1 MFRCIPLF
9 RGCNRQ
15 VEYIDKRHSNLFSVP
30 DDVLRYARTLEELL
44 LDANHI
50 RDLPRGL
57 FRLTK
62 LRRLSV
68 NDNEI
73 SQLPSD
79 IANLMN
85 LVDLDVSKNDV
96 QEIPENIK
104 YLKSLQSADF
114 SSNPLSKLPAG
125 FVQLRSL
132 TVLGLNDVSLTQLPH
147 DFGSLSNLVSL
158 ELRENYLKGLPLSF
172 AFLVKLER
180 LDLGSNDFEELPVVV
195 GQLSSLQELWL
206 DSNEL
211 STLPKEIGQLRRLM
225 CLDVSENK
233 LGVLPDELCE
243 LESLTDL
250 HLSQNYLEALPEH
263 MGRLRKL
270 TIFKVDQNRLRS
282 VPESIGD
289 CVALQELILTDNMLT
304 ELPASIGR
312 LVHLSNLNADCN
324 QLAELPAEIGQ
335 LGRLGV
341 LSLRENCL
349 QRLPPETGTLRRLHV
364 LDVSGNRLQN
374 LPLTVTALNLKAL
387 WLAKNQSQPML
398 KFQTDL
404 DEATGDKVLTCFLL
418 PQQDD
423 DHAESMENLL
433 RDSTEQDSRLSWD
446 QKAENRSS
454 AVKFV
459 EEAVEEK
466 PDRDLETQ
474 FVRHDTPHPRELKAR
489 HQKFVQKAKNIDGH
503 VMSHSDEDGEVGVYR
518 PHRAS
523 TGSMQS
529 TSSVETAPCQSREG
543 EPPLSRM
550 RSGSEQEA
558 DGWPVSVS
566 EEEERHQHHH
576 AAQNG
581 MAPATV
587 QAGATSPESSGDED
601 DHRRDSDKHVAFT
614 HDGPEEPADRQNRL
628 HRRDTPHHLKNKRI
642 HVGSTR
648 EDQEKVASI
657 LMQALRRPEEEEPLP
672 PPPPSPPQERHAVDS
687 ESELDAAN
695 ASFGEA
701 APAAVVEEHMR
712 IYVERN
718 ASGLGLSVAGGK
730 NSTPFKGE
738 DEGIFI
744 SKITEGGPAEEAGLR
759 VGDKILSVN
768 NMSVVDID
776 HYTAVNTLKAAGDR
790 ISLLIAREVPRP
802 ASSLAREAA
811 ATASTATL
819 PSKAPLQ
826 QQVRS
831 EPLRPSGAQEAE
843 GELPT
848 RRSPPGVSQPGGRVV
863 RAPPPPVV
871 APPSGLLVPPS
882 DTEQRSLPT
891 TPEPRTPEPDF
902 ETKRE
907 IIYTTLIRDHN
918 GLGFSIA
925 GGKGGTPY
933 KDGSQGI
940 FISRIAEGG
949 AAARDGKLRV
959 GDRVLSINGIDM
971 DGVRHDQAVAML
983 TGLER
988 FVRLVVQREEL
999 VLRDPNARPQ
1009 PSLPTT
1015 LTTSTTTTTASRPYG
1030 GSLYSSSSYMAN
1042 RPSYL
1047 GGYRRP
1053 GPIGSVGSE
1062 EAAATGDR
1070 QPAGTKATYSIYTK
1084 LPGLR
1089 NDTTTLVGSGGQPV
1103 SHPILPH
1110 QPYSFPS
1117 AHRDPPLPAAHPSE
1131 PIYANSGDHGALG
1144 TSMSSFRP
1152 ARVMPHGTH
1161 AMGNGFPPA
1170 AGGGGGV
1177 QVAPGGGDI
1186 TPGSPTSQR
1195 LKGPLVTVTIQQP
1208 DPYAPLVAEF
1218 PPAPKTLGRTT
1229 EVITR
1234 TTLTETTTT
1243 RVTNNILSL
1252 TPGSEEDVTLVKAGG
1267 PLGLSIIGGTDHP
1280 CHPFGADEP
1289 GIFVSK
1295 IVPDGAASKCARL
1308 RVGDRLLKVNGV
1320 DVTQSTHQDAV
1331 MALLDPSY
1339 QVVLTVRH
1347 DPLPSGWQELVI
1359 QRDAGEKLGM
1369 NIKGGVQGHS
1379 GNPGDT
1385 TDESIFIS
1393 KVNPNGAA
1401 LRDGRLKPGMRIV
1414 EVNGLSLLGATHQE
1428 AVNILRTA
1436 GDTIRLVVCD
1446 GYNAAS
1452 TPRGGG
1458 GDSSASS
1465 LKTAASVSSIDHEDE
1480 VTLALREEK
1489 MKKERDA
1496 DSHSLHSFTSVSS
1509 QHSGKA
1515 LVTVPVDGKA
1525 VAIPADSKSVEQRVM
1540 EVVRA
1545 AEQLVGPAAAAAAT
1559 SVTTPPALV
1568 PASEQKT
1575 TTVIMTKKSVSHP
1588 PASAAATLVK
1598 SDRPQV
1604 SPPPPPPPAPTSA
1617 PSTLRHGGGGRPP
1630 PEPHSSDDVFLPSS
1644 SSSSLPVTATL
1655 PGAQQQP
1662 SPLDNN
1668 LAGVGG
1674 GGGDNVK
1681 RVANGVLLSSSR
1693 ASSLPPSE
1701 PSRPSK
1707 PSKPSLAPKPVPPPK
1722 PRKLQGLV
1730 TEPESLSFIEKKH
1743 HFESMQQQPSQAA
1756 APEAKRFSFLSESE
1770 LQKMREQ
1777 QEQEGK
1783 RRWSQRD
1790 DSGEEEEEEAEEDE
1804 DVEMPPAAS
1813 HHVVT
1818 ESEVDSGPREPVRR
1832 LPPIPAV
1839 RTLKAERRQQDHPPA
1854 DGAAALTEAQ
1864 QRALDADKRAAWRQ
1878 ARMKSLEED
1887 AVQAQAMLASM
1898 AVGVE
1903 ARPVSPIFKAVNINI
1918 DEGARG
1924 QPPTGQEQ
1932 QPRRRGDDDD
1942 DDEDDENS
1950 NSLEHQ
1956 ELGYDREQQSL
1967 GHKEAALPGGDEEL
1981 PRLVL
1986 MLRDGQTCT
1995 VEREHV
2001 VDETVSRRIERVID
2015 PHTGE
2020 ARLRTLEF
2028 VEKVVEKEIETTTEK
2043 ILSLELH
2050 GRHDDGTNDN
2060 GNREN
2065 EACGEEGELPSPTSD
2080 HGTGPALAK
2089 KKKRRRSK
2097 RR

>member
-15 VEYIDKRHSNLFSVP
+15 VEYIDKRHSNLFSIP

-73 SQLPSD
+73 SQLPAD

-85 LVDLDVSKNDV
+85 LVDLDVSKNDI

-147 DFGSLSNLVSL
+147 DFGSLSNLISL

-233 LGVLPDELCE
+233 LSYLPDELCD

-250 HLSQNYLEALPEH
+250 HFSQNYLEALPEDI
-263 MGRLRKL
+263 GRLRKL
-270 TIFKVDQNRLRS
+270 TIFKVDQNRLGS
-282 VPESIGD
+282 LPESIGD
-289 CVALQELILTDNMLT
+289 CVSLQELILTDNLLT

-312 LVHLSNLNADCN
+312 LVNLNNLNADCN
-324 QLAELPAEIGQ
+324 QLSELPAEIGQ
-335 LGRLGV
+335 LVRLGV

-423 DHAESMENLL
+423 HTESMENLL

-446 QKAENRSS
+446 QKTENRSS

-466 PDRDLETQ
+466 PDKELETQ
-474 FVRHDTPHPRELKAR
+474 FVRHDTPHPKELKAR

-529 TSSVETAPCQSREG
+529 ASSIETAPCQSREG
-543 EPPLSRM
+543 EPIGRP
-550 RSGSEQEA
+550 GSVSDQEP
-558 DGWPVSVS
+558 DGRPTSVS
-566 EEEERHQHHH
+566 EEEAQHMARVAH
-576 AAQNG
+576 NG
-581 MAPATV
+581 MAPAS
-587 QAGATSPESSGDED
+587 QGGGSPESSGDED
-601 DHRRDSDKHVAFT
+601 DNERESDRHVAFT
-614 HDGPEEPADRQNRL
+614 HDGPEEPGDRQNRL

-648 EDQEKVASI
+648 EEQEKVASI
-657 LMQALRRPEEEEPLP
+657 LMQALHRPEGEEPLP
-672 PPPPSPPQERHAVDS
+672 PPPPSPPQERQAIDS
-687 ESELDAAN
+687 ESDMDGAN
-695 ASFGEA
+695 TSFGESV

-712 IYVERN
+712 ICVERN
-718 ASGLGLSVAGGK
+718 ALGLGLSVAGGK
-730 NSTPFKGE
+730 NSTPFKGD

-744 SKITEGGPAEEAGLR
+744 SKITEGGPAERAGLR

-768 NMSVVDID
+768 NASVVDID
-776 HYTAVNTLKAAGDR
+776 HYEAVNTLKAAGNK
-790 ISLLIAREVPRP
+790 ISLLIAREVQRP
-802 ASSLAREAA
+802 TSSLAREPVTAA
-811 ATASTATL
+811 AV
-819 PSKAPLQ
+819 PPKVPLQ
-826 QQVRS
+826 QVHS
-831 EPLRPSGAQEAE
+831 EPLRTLEEEPLPSSRTSPVSVPQQRVRQPAASGGPQNLLAP
-843 GELPT
+843 LPQ
-848 RRSPPGVSQPGGRVV
+848 GDGD
-863 RAPPPPVV
+863 
-871 APPSGLLVPPS
+871 L
-882 DTEQRSLPT
+882 RSLPT

-999 VLRDPNARPQ
+999 VLRDPNARSQQQ
-1009 PSLPTT
+1009 PSLPTAT
-1015 LTTSTTTTTASRPYG
+1015 TTSATTTTSRPYG

-1047 GGYRRP
+1047 GGYKRP
-1053 GPIGSVGSE
+1053 GPISSVGSAGDD
-1062 EAAATGDR
+1062 AAAGDK
-1070 QPAGTKATYSIYTK
+1070 QPAGTKTTYSIYTK

-1089 NDTTTLVGSGGQPV
+1089 NDTTTLTGSVPHPV
-1103 SHPILPH
+1103 LSH

-1131 PIYANSGDHGALG
+1131 PIYANSGEHGGLG
-1144 TSMSSFRP
+1144 TSLSSFRP
-1152 ARVMPHGTH
+1152 ARVMPN
-1161 AMGNGFPPA
+1161 AIGNGFPPA
-1170 AGGGGGV
+1170 AGGV
-1177 QVAPGGGDI
+1177 QTV
-1186 TPGSPTSQR
+1186 TPNPSSSPSTQR

-1208 DPYAPLVAEF
+1208 DPYLPLATEF

-1243 RVTNNILSL
+1243 RVTNNVLSL

-1280 CHPFGADEP
+1280 CHPFGADES

-1295 IVPDGAASKCARL
+1295 IVPEGAASKCARL
-1308 RVGDRLLKVNGV
+1308 RVGDRLLKVNGM
-1320 DVTQSTHQDAV
+1320 DVTKCTHQDAV

-1347 DPLPSGWQELVI
+1347 DPLPTGWQELVI
-1359 QRDAGEKLGM
+1359 QREPGEKLGM

-1379 GNPGDT
+1379 GNPADP

-1393 KVNPNGAA
+1393 KINTNGAA
-1401 LRDGRLKPGMRIV
+1401 LRDGRLKPGMRII

-1446 GYNAAS
+1446 GYNAAT
-1452 TPRGGG
+1452 TPGGG
-1458 GDSSASS
+1458 SPSQGGS

-1480 VTLALREEK
+1480 VTLALREEQSALRETAQWEK
-1489 MKKERDA
+1489 EDRDTIERLKKERDA
-1496 DSHSLHSFTSVSS
+1496 DTHSLHSFTSVSS

-1515 LVTVPVDGKA
+1515 LATLPTDQGKA
-1525 VAIPADSKSVEQRVM
+1525 VALPADSKSVEQRVM

-1545 AEQLVGPAAAAAAT
+1545 AEQLVSPALAAAAT
-1559 SVTTPPALV
+1559 SVTPPATSV
-1568 PASEQKT
+1568 PAGEQKT

-1588 PASAAATLVK
+1588 PASA
-1598 SDRPQV
+1598 
-1604 SPPPPPPPAPTSA
+1604 
-1617 PSTLRHGGGGRPP
+1617 
-1630 PEPHSSDDVFLPSS
+1630 
-1644 SSSSLPVTATL
+1644 TAT
-1655 PGAQQQP
+1655 
-1662 SPLDNN
+1662 
-1668 LAGVGG
+1668 
-1674 GGGDNVK
+1674 
-1681 RVANGVLLSSSR
+1681 
-1693 ASSLPPSE
+1693 
-1701 PSRPSK
+1701 
-1707 PSKPSLAPKPVPPPK
+1707 
-1722 PRKLQGLV
+1722 LQGLV
-1730 TEPESLSFIEKKH
+1730 TEPESLTFIEKKH
-1743 HFESMQQQPSQAA
+1743 HFESMQQQQQGSFHGTQAS
-1756 APEAKRFSFLSESE
+1756 EAKRFSFLSESE
-1770 LQKMREQ
+1770 LQKLRE
-1777 QEQEGK
+1777 EQESK
-1783 RRWSQRD
+1783 REGRWSRQEE
-1790 DSGEEEEEEAEEDE
+1790 SCEEEEGDGDE
-1804 DVEMPPAAS
+1804 VDDDVDMPPAGAQ
-1813 HHVVT
+1813 HLAET
-1818 ESEVDSGPREPVRR
+1818 EVDSPMSVESELVQQV
-1832 LPPIPAV
+1832 PIPAV
-1839 RTLKAERRQQDHPPA
+1839 RTLKAERRLQERQLQQPDEEEDKEVHPV
-1854 DGAAALTEAQ
+1854 GLTDAE
-1864 QRALDADKRAAWRQ
+1864 QRALEAEKRAAWRQ

-1887 AVQAQAMLASM
+1887 AVQAQAMLARM
-1898 AVGVE
+1898 TEGIE
-1903 ARPVSPIFKAVNINI
+1903 ARPASPIFKAVNINI
-1918 DEGARG
+1918 DEAA
-1924 QPPTGQEQ
+1924 EQ
-1932 QPRRRGDDDD
+1932 QIPREQTRRG
-1942 DDEDDENS
+1942 DDENS
-1950 NSLEHQ
+1950 NNLEHP
-1956 ELGYDREQQSL
+1956 ELDSDREQSL
-1967 GHKEAALPGGDEEL
+1967 GHKALLGDEEL

-1986 MLRDGQTCT
+1986 TLRDGQTCT

-2050 GRHDDGTNDN
+2050 GRHEDATNDN
-2060 GNREN
+2060 GNCED
-2065 EACGEEGELPSPTSD
+2065 EAVGDEGDLPSPTSD
-2080 HGTGPALAK
+2080 QGPALAK

>member
-1 MFRCIPLF
+1 MGVRGEAAFRNRRRPSEDAAPAPAAPRGPLRSRSR
-9 RGCNRQ
+9 RGAAPAGMRDGCGEDDADGDDEDADVGCRRRRPGRRRRRGDRRRQ
-15 VEYIDKRHSNLFSVP
+15 
-30 DDVLRYARTLEELL
+30 EELW
-44 LDANHI
+44 
-50 RDLPRGL
+50 
-57 FRLTK
+57 
-62 LRRLSV
+62 RRLCEAFFRSSASSSSSSRTSLQQ
-68 NDNEI
+68 NI
-73 SQLPSD
+73 
-79 IANLMN
+79 
-85 LVDLDVSKNDV
+85 

-233 LGVLPDELCE
+233 LSHLPDELCE

-250 HLSQNYLEALPEH
+250 HLSQNYLEALPEDI
-263 MGRLRKL
+263 GRLRKL
-270 TIFKVDQNRLRS
+270 TIFKVDQNRLGS
-282 VPESIGD
+282 LPESIGD
-289 CVALQELILTDNMLT
+289 CVSLQELILTDNLLT
-304 ELPASIGR
+304 ELPTSIGR
-312 LVHLSNLNADCN
+312 LVNLNNLNADCN
-324 QLAELPAEIGQ
+324 QLSELPAEIGQ
-335 LGRLGV
+335 LVRLGV

-423 DHAESMENLL
+423 HTESMENLL

-489 HQKFVQKAKNIDGH
+489 HQKFVQKTKNIDGH

-543 EPPLSRM
+543 EPGGRPGSGSDQEPDGRPLSV
-550 RSGSEQEA
+550 A
-558 DGWPVSVS
+558 
-566 EEEERHQHHH
+566 EEESQH
-576 AAQNG
+576 ATRVAQNG
-581 MAPATV
+581 VAPVAPV
-587 QAGATSPESSGDED
+587 GGSPESSGDED
-601 DHRRDSDKHVAFT
+601 DKRESDRHVAFT
-614 HDGPEEPADRQNRL
+614 HEGPEEPTEQQKNRL

-642 HVGSTR
+642 HMGSTR

-672 PPPPSPPQERHAVDS
+672 PPPPSPPQERQRMDS
-687 ESELDAAN
+687 EFEIDAAN
-695 ASFGEA
+695 TSFGDGGA
-701 APAAVVEEHMR
+701 APATVVEEHMR

-730 NSTPFKGE
+730 NSTPFKGD

-744 SKITEGGPAEEAGLR
+744 SKITEGGPAERAGLR

-776 HYTAVNTLKAAGDR
+776 HYEAVNTLKAAGSR
-790 ISLLIAREVPRP
+790 ISLLIAREVQRP
-802 ASSLAREAA
+802 TSSLAREPVTVAA
-811 ATASTATL
+811 A
-819 PSKAPLQ
+819 PPKAPLQ
-826 QQVRS
+826 QTHS
-831 EPLRPSGAQEAE
+831 EPLRPSEGEEPLPPSVAASVPQQRARPPTTGGAQS
-843 GELPT
+843 LLTPLH
-848 RRSPPGVSQPGGRVV
+848 PGDG
-863 RAPPPPVV
+863 
-871 APPSGLLVPPS
+871 
-882 DTEQRSLPT
+882 DQRSLPT

-999 VLRDPNARPQ
+999 VLRDPNRPQ
-1009 PSLPTT
+1009 PSLPTAMA
-1015 LTTSTTTTTASRPYG
+1015 LGTSATTTSRPYG

-1047 GGYRRP
+1047 GGYKRP
-1053 GPIGSVGSE
+1053 GPIGSVS
-1062 EAAATGDR
+1062 AAGGGDDTVAGDK
-1070 QPAGTKATYSIYTK
+1070 QPANTKTTYSIYTK

-1089 NDTTTLVGSGGQPV
+1089 NDTTTLAGSGQPT
-1103 SHPILPH
+1103 SHPVLPH

-1117 AHRDPPLPAAHPSE
+1117 AQRDPPLPAAHPSE
-1131 PIYANSGDHGALG
+1131 PIYANSGDPGGVGISL
-1144 TSMSSFRP
+1144 SSFRP

-1161 AMGNGFPPA
+1161 
-1170 AGGGGGV
+1170 
-1177 QVAPGGGDI
+1177 
-1186 TPGSPTSQR
+1186 
-1195 LKGPLVTVTIQQP
+1195 
-1208 DPYAPLVAEF
+1208 
-1218 PPAPKTLGRTT
+1218 
-1229 EVITR
+1229 
-1234 TTLTETTTT
+1234 
-1243 RVTNNILSL
+1243 
-1252 TPGSEEDVTLVKAGG
+1252 
-1267 PLGLSIIGGTDHP
+1267 
-1280 CHPFGADEP
+1280 
-1289 GIFVSK
+1289 
-1295 IVPDGAASKCARL
+1295 
-1308 RVGDRLLKVNGV
+1308 
-1320 DVTQSTHQDAV
+1320 
-1331 MALLDPSY
+1331 
-1339 QVVLTVRH
+1339 
-1347 DPLPSGWQELVI
+1347 ELVI
-1359 QRDAGEKLGM
+1359 QREPGEKLGM

-1379 GNPGDT
+1379 GNPADPS
-1385 TDESIFIS
+1385 DESIFIS
-1393 KVNPNGAA
+1393 KINTNGAA

-1446 GYNAAS
+1446 GYNAAAAMGEGES
-1452 TPRGGG
+1452 PQE
-1458 GDSSASS
+1458 SS

-1480 VTLALREEK
+1480 VTVALREEQSALRETAQWEKEDRDIIEK

-1515 LVTVPVDGKA
+1515 LATLPADGKA
-1525 VAIPADSKSVEQRVM
+1525 VAVPADSKSVEQRVM

-1545 AEQLVGPAAAAAAT
+1545 AEQLVSPALAAAAT
-1559 SVTTPPALV
+1559 SVAPPTAV
-1568 PASEQKT
+1568 PVGEQKT

-1588 PASAAATLVK
+1588 PASAAATLVRG
-1598 SDRPQV
+1598 DRPTV
-1604 SPPPPPPPAPTSA
+1604 SPPPPPLSATSSA
-1617 PSTLRHGGGGRPP
+1617 PSTLQHQSHSPP
-1630 PEPHSSDDVFLPSS
+1630 KSPQSGDDVFLPPPPSHPPRDNRIGGGGSLVENGTLSS
-1644 SSSSLPVTATL
+1644 HSSSLP
-1655 PGAQQQP
+1655 PG
-1662 SPLDNN
+1662 
-1668 LAGVGG
+1668 
-1674 GGGDNVK
+1674 
-1681 RVANGVLLSSSR
+1681 
-1693 ASSLPPSE
+1693 
-1701 PSRPSK
+1701 PSK
-1707 PSKPSLAPKPVPPPK
+1707 PSKLSLGPKPVPPPK
-1722 PRKLQGLV
+1722 PRKLQGFV
-1730 TEPESLSFIEKKH
+1730 AEPESLTFIEKKH
-1743 HFESMQQQPSQAA
+1743 HFESMQQQHQQ

-1770 LQKMREQ
+1770 LQKMRE
-1777 QEQEGK
+1777 EQESK
-1783 RRWSQRD
+1783 RDGRWLHQD
-1790 DSGEEEEEEAEEDE
+1790 DSGEEEEDDEKTEGDE
-1804 DVEMPPAAS
+1804 DLEMPPSVAHHAAE
-1813 HHVVT
+1813 T
-1818 ESEVDSGPREPVRR
+1818 EVDSPLSMETGPMRQVPPV
-1832 LPPIPAV
+1832 PAV
-1839 RTLKAERRQQDHPPA
+1839 RTLKAERRLQERQQQLDEEQKAHPGSITDA
-1854 DGAAALTEAQ
+1854 E
-1864 QRALDADKRAAWRQ
+1864 QRALEAEKRSAWRQ

-1887 AVQAQAMLASM
+1887 VVQAQAMLAHM
-1898 AVGVE
+1898 TEGVE

-1918 DEGARG
+1918 DEV
-1924 QPPTGQEQ
+1924 TEQ
-1932 QPRRRGDDDD
+1932 QVSREQRRD
-1942 DDEDDENS
+1942 DDENS
-1950 NSLEHQ
+1950 NNLEHP
-1956 ELGYDREQQSL
+1956 ELYSDREQSL
-1967 GHKEAALPGGDEEL
+1967 GHKALLGDEEL

-1986 MLRDGQTCT
+1986 TLRDGQTCT

-2015 PHTGE
+2015 PQTGE

-2050 GRHDDGTNDN
+2050 GRHEDGTNDN
-2060 GNREN
+2060 GNCEE
-2065 EACGEEGELPSPTSD
+2065 EAGGDEGDLPSPTSD
-2080 HGTGPALAK
+2080 QGSGPALAK

>member
-15 VEYIDKRHSNLFSVP
+15 VEYIDKRHSNLFSIP

-79 IANLMN
+79 IANLMS
-85 LVDLDVSKNDV
+85 LVDLDVSKNDI

-233 LGVLPDELCE
+233 LSHLPDELCE

-250 HLSQNYLEALPEH
+250 HLSQNYLEALPEDI
-263 MGRLRKL
+263 GRLRKL
-270 TIFKVDQNRLRS
+270 TIFKVDQNRLGS
-282 VPESIGD
+282 LPESIGD
-289 CVALQELILTDNMLT
+289 CVSLQELILTDNLLT
-304 ELPASIGR
+304 ELPTSIGR
-312 LVHLSNLNADCN
+312 LVNLNNLNADCN
-324 QLAELPAEIGQ
+324 QLSELPAEIGQ
-335 LGRLGV
+335 LVRLGV

-423 DHAESMENLL
+423 HTESMENLL

-489 HQKFVQKAKNIDGH
+489 HQKFVQKTKNIDGH

-543 EPPLSRM
+543 EPGGRPGSGSDQEPDGRPLSV
-550 RSGSEQEA
+550 A
-558 DGWPVSVS
+558 
-566 EEEERHQHHH
+566 EEESQH
-576 AAQNG
+576 ATRVAQNG
-581 MAPATV
+581 VAPVAPV
-587 QAGATSPESSGDED
+587 GGSPESSGDED
-601 DHRRDSDKHVAFT
+601 DKRESDRHVAFT
-614 HDGPEEPADRQNRL
+614 HEGPEEPTEQQKNRL

-642 HVGSTR
+642 HMGSTR

-672 PPPPSPPQERHAVDS
+672 PPPPSPPQERQRMDS
-687 ESELDAAN
+687 EFEIDAAN
-695 ASFGEA
+695 TSFGDGGA
-701 APAAVVEEHMR
+701 APATVVEEHMR

-730 NSTPFKGE
+730 NSTPFKGD

-744 SKITEGGPAEEAGLR
+744 SKITEGGPAERAGLR

-776 HYTAVNTLKAAGDR
+776 HYEAVNTLKAAGSR
-790 ISLLIAREVPRP
+790 ISLLIAREVQRP
-802 ASSLAREAA
+802 TSSLAREPVTVAA
-811 ATASTATL
+811 A
-819 PSKAPLQ
+819 PPKAPLQ
-826 QQVRS
+826 QTHS
-831 EPLRPSGAQEAE
+831 EPLRPSEGEEPLPPSVAASVPQQRARPPTTGGAQS
-843 GELPT
+843 LLTPLH
-848 RRSPPGVSQPGGRVV
+848 PGDG
-863 RAPPPPVV
+863 
-871 APPSGLLVPPS
+871 
-882 DTEQRSLPT
+882 DQRSLPT

-999 VLRDPNARPQ
+999 VLRDPNRPQ
-1009 PSLPTT
+1009 PSLPTAMA
-1015 LTTSTTTTTASRPYG
+1015 LGTSATTTSRPYG

-1047 GGYRRP
+1047 GGYKRP
-1053 GPIGSVGSE
+1053 GPIGSVS
-1062 EAAATGDR
+1062 AAGGGDDTVAGDK
-1070 QPAGTKATYSIYTK
+1070 QPANTKTTYSIYTK

-1089 NDTTTLVGSGGQPV
+1089 NDTTTLAGSGQPT
-1103 SHPILPH
+1103 SHPVLPH

-1117 AHRDPPLPAAHPSE
+1117 AQRDPPLPAAHPSE
-1131 PIYANSGDHGALG
+1131 PIYANSGDPGGVGISL
-1144 TSMSSFRP
+1144 SSFRP

-1161 AMGNGFPPA
+1161 AIGNGFPPA
-1170 AGGGGGV
+1170 AGGV
-1177 QVAPGGGDI
+1177 QAATSNP
-1186 TPGSPTSQR
+1186 PSSPSSQR

-1208 DPYAPLVAEF
+1208 DPYAPLAAEF

-1308 RVGDRLLKVNGV
+1308 RVGDRLLKVNGM
-1320 DVTQSTHQDAV
+1320 DVTKCTHQEAV

-1339 QVVLTVRH
+1339 EVVLSVRH

-1359 QRDAGEKLGM
+1359 QREPGEKLGM

-1379 GNPGDT
+1379 GNPADPS
-1385 TDESIFIS
+1385 DESIFIS
-1393 KVNPNGAA
+1393 KINTNGAA

-1446 GYNAAS
+1446 GYNAAAAMGEGES
-1452 TPRGGG
+1452 PQE
-1458 GDSSASS
+1458 SS

-1480 VTLALREEK
+1480 VTVALREEQSALRETAQWEKEDRDIIEK

-1515 LVTVPVDGKA
+1515 LATLPADGKA
-1525 VAIPADSKSVEQRVM
+1525 VAVPADSKSVEQRVM

-1545 AEQLVGPAAAAAAT
+1545 AEQLVSPALAAAAT
-1559 SVTTPPALV
+1559 SVAPPTAV
-1568 PASEQKT
+1568 PVGEQKT

-1588 PASAAATLVK
+1588 PASAAATL
-1598 SDRPQV
+1598 Q
-1604 SPPPPPPPAPTSA
+1604 
-1617 PSTLRHGGGGRPP
+1617 G
-1630 PEPHSSDDVFLPSS
+1630 F
-1644 SSSSLPVTATL
+1644 
-1655 PGAQQQP
+1655 
-1662 SPLDNN
+1662 
-1668 LAGVGG
+1668 
-1674 GGGDNVK
+1674 
-1681 RVANGVLLSSSR
+1681 VA
-1693 ASSLPPSE
+1693 
-1701 PSRPSK
+1701 
-1707 PSKPSLAPKPVPPPK
+1707 
-1722 PRKLQGLV
+1722 
-1730 TEPESLSFIEKKH
+1730 EPESLTFIEKKH
-1743 HFESMQQQPSQAA
+1743 HFESMQQQHQQ

-1770 LQKMREQ
+1770 LQKMRE
-1777 QEQEGK
+1777 EQESK
-1783 RRWSQRD
+1783 RDGRWLHQD
-1790 DSGEEEEEEAEEDE
+1790 DSGEEEEDDEKTEGDE
-1804 DVEMPPAAS
+1804 DLEMPPSVAHHAAE
-1813 HHVVT
+1813 T
-1818 ESEVDSGPREPVRR
+1818 EVDSPLSMETGPMRQVPPV
-1832 LPPIPAV
+1832 PAV
-1839 RTLKAERRQQDHPPA
+1839 RTLKAERRLQERQQQLDEEQKAHPGSITDA
-1854 DGAAALTEAQ
+1854 E
-1864 QRALDADKRAAWRQ
+1864 QRALEAEKRSAWRQ

-1887 AVQAQAMLASM
+1887 VVQAQAMLAHM
-1898 AVGVE
+1898 TEGVE

-1918 DEGARG
+1918 DEV
-1924 QPPTGQEQ
+1924 TEQ
-1932 QPRRRGDDDD
+1932 QVSREQRRD
-1942 DDEDDENS
+1942 DDENS
-1950 NSLEHQ
+1950 NNLEHP
-1956 ELGYDREQQSL
+1956 ELYSDREQSL
-1967 GHKEAALPGGDEEL
+1967 GHK
-1981 PRLVL
+1981 
-1986 MLRDGQTCT
+1986 
-1995 VEREHV
+1995 
-2001 VDETVSRRIERVID
+2001 
-2015 PHTGE
+2015 
-2020 ARLRTLEF
+2020 
-2028 VEKVVEKEIETTTEK
+2028 IETTTEK

-2050 GRHDDGTNDN
+2050 GRHEDGTNDN
-2060 GNREN
+2060 GNCEE
-2065 EACGEEGELPSPTSD
+2065 EAGGDEGDLPSPTSD
-2080 HGTGPALAK
+2080 QGSGPALAK

>member
-15 VEYIDKRHSNLFSVP
+15 VEYIDKRHSNLFSIP

-79 IANLMN
+79 IANLMS
-85 LVDLDVSKNDV
+85 LVDLDVSKNDI

-233 LGVLPDELCE
+233 LSHLPDELCE

-250 HLSQNYLEALPEH
+250 HLSQNYLEALPEDI
-263 MGRLRKL
+263 GRLRKL
-270 TIFKVDQNRLRS
+270 TIFKVDQNRLGS
-282 VPESIGD
+282 LPESIGD
-289 CVALQELILTDNMLT
+289 CVSLQELILTDNLLT
-304 ELPASIGR
+304 ELPTSIGR
-312 LVHLSNLNADCN
+312 LVNLNNLNADCN
-324 QLAELPAEIGQ
+324 QLSELPAEIGQ
-335 LGRLGV
+335 LVRLGV

-423 DHAESMENLL
+423 HTESMENLL

-489 HQKFVQKAKNIDGH
+489 HQKFVQKTKNIDGH

-543 EPPLSRM
+543 EPGGRPGSGSDQEPDGRPLSV
-550 RSGSEQEA
+550 A
-558 DGWPVSVS
+558 
-566 EEEERHQHHH
+566 EEESQH
-576 AAQNG
+576 ATRVAQNG
-581 MAPATV
+581 VAPVAPV
-587 QAGATSPESSGDED
+587 GGSPESSGDED
-601 DHRRDSDKHVAFT
+601 DKRESDRHVAFT
-614 HDGPEEPADRQNRL
+614 HEGPEEPTEQQKNRL

-642 HVGSTR
+642 HMGSTR

-672 PPPPSPPQERHAVDS
+672 PPPPSPPQERQRMDS
-687 ESELDAAN
+687 EFEIDAAN
-695 ASFGEA
+695 TSFGDGGA
-701 APAAVVEEHMR
+701 APATVVEEHMR

-730 NSTPFKGE
+730 NSTPFKGD

-744 SKITEGGPAEEAGLR
+744 SKITEGGPAERAGLR

-776 HYTAVNTLKAAGDR
+776 HYEAVNTLKAAGSR
-790 ISLLIAREVPRP
+790 ISLLIAREVQRP
-802 ASSLAREAA
+802 TSSLAREPVTVAA
-811 ATASTATL
+811 A
-819 PSKAPLQ
+819 PPKAPLQ
-826 QQVRS
+826 QTHS
-831 EPLRPSGAQEAE
+831 EPLRPSEGEEPLPPSVAASVPQQRARPPTTGGAQS
-843 GELPT
+843 LLTPLH
-848 RRSPPGVSQPGGRVV
+848 PGDG
-863 RAPPPPVV
+863 
-871 APPSGLLVPPS
+871 
-882 DTEQRSLPT
+882 DQRSLPT

-999 VLRDPNARPQ
+999 VLRDPNRPQ
-1009 PSLPTT
+1009 PSLPTAMA
-1015 LTTSTTTTTASRPYG
+1015 LGTSATTTSRPYG

-1047 GGYRRP
+1047 GGYKRP
-1053 GPIGSVGSE
+1053 GPIGSVS
-1062 EAAATGDR
+1062 AAGGGDDTVAGDK
-1070 QPAGTKATYSIYTK
+1070 QPANTKTTYSIYTK

-1089 NDTTTLVGSGGQPV
+1089 NDTTTLAGSGQPT
-1103 SHPILPH
+1103 SHPVLPH

-1117 AHRDPPLPAAHPSE
+1117 AQRDPPLPAAHPSE
-1131 PIYANSGDHGALG
+1131 PIYANSGDPGGVGISL
-1144 TSMSSFRP
+1144 SSFRP

-1161 AMGNGFPPA
+1161 AIGNGFPPA
-1170 AGGGGGV
+1170 AGGV
-1177 QVAPGGGDI
+1177 QAATSNP
-1186 TPGSPTSQR
+1186 PSSPSSQR

-1208 DPYAPLVAEF
+1208 DPYAPLAAEF

-1308 RVGDRLLKVNGV
+1308 RVGDRLLKVNGM
-1320 DVTQSTHQDAV
+1320 DVTKCTHQEAV

-1339 QVVLTVRH
+1339 EVVLSVRH

-1359 QRDAGEKLGM
+1359 QREPGEKLGM

-1379 GNPGDT
+1379 GNPADPS
-1385 TDESIFIS
+1385 DESIFIS
-1393 KVNPNGAA
+1393 KINTNGAA

-1446 GYNAAS
+1446 GYNAAAAMGEGES
-1452 TPRGGG
+1452 PQE
-1458 GDSSASS
+1458 SS

-1480 VTLALREEK
+1480 VTVALREEK

-1515 LVTVPVDGKA
+1515 LATLPADGKA
-1525 VAIPADSKSVEQRVM
+1525 VAVPADSKSVEQRVM

-1545 AEQLVGPAAAAAAT
+1545 AEQLVSPALAAAAT
-1559 SVTTPPALV
+1559 SVAPPTAV
-1568 PASEQKT
+1568 PVGEQKT

-1588 PASAAATLVK
+1588 PASAAATL
-1598 SDRPQV
+1598 Q
-1604 SPPPPPPPAPTSA
+1604 
-1617 PSTLRHGGGGRPP
+1617 G
-1630 PEPHSSDDVFLPSS
+1630 F
-1644 SSSSLPVTATL
+1644 
-1655 PGAQQQP
+1655 
-1662 SPLDNN
+1662 
-1668 LAGVGG
+1668 
-1674 GGGDNVK
+1674 
-1681 RVANGVLLSSSR
+1681 VA
-1693 ASSLPPSE
+1693 
-1701 PSRPSK
+1701 
-1707 PSKPSLAPKPVPPPK
+1707 
-1722 PRKLQGLV
+1722 
-1730 TEPESLSFIEKKH
+1730 EPESLTFIEKKH
-1743 HFESMQQQPSQAA
+1743 HFESMQQQHQQ

-1770 LQKMREQ
+1770 LQKMRE
-1777 QEQEGK
+1777 EQESK
-1783 RRWSQRD
+1783 RDGRWLHQD
-1790 DSGEEEEEEAEEDE
+1790 DSGEEEEDDEKTEGDE
-1804 DVEMPPAAS
+1804 DLEMPPSVAHHAAE
-1813 HHVVT
+1813 T
-1818 ESEVDSGPREPVRR
+1818 EVDSPLSMETGPMRQVPPV
-1832 LPPIPAV
+1832 PAV
-1839 RTLKAERRQQDHPPA
+1839 RTLKAERRLQERQQQLDEEQKAHPGSITDA
-1854 DGAAALTEAQ
+1854 E
-1864 QRALDADKRAAWRQ
+1864 QRALEAEKRSAWRQ

-1887 AVQAQAMLASM
+1887 VVQAQAMLAHM
-1898 AVGVE
+1898 TEGVE

-1918 DEGARG
+1918 DEV
-1924 QPPTGQEQ
+1924 TEQ
-1932 QPRRRGDDDD
+1932 QVSREQRRD
-1942 DDEDDENS
+1942 DDENS
-1950 NSLEHQ
+1950 NNLEHP
-1956 ELGYDREQQSL
+1956 ELYSDREQSL
-1967 GHKEAALPGGDEEL
+1967 GHK
-1981 PRLVL
+1981 
-1986 MLRDGQTCT
+1986 
-1995 VEREHV
+1995 
-2001 VDETVSRRIERVID
+2001 
-2015 PHTGE
+2015 
-2020 ARLRTLEF
+2020 
-2028 VEKVVEKEIETTTEK
+2028 IETTTEK

-2050 GRHDDGTNDN
+2050 GRHEDGTNDN
-2060 GNREN
+2060 GNCEE
-2065 EACGEEGELPSPTSD
+2065 EAGGDEGDLPSPTSD
-2080 HGTGPALAK
+2080 QGSGPALAK

>member
-15 VEYIDKRHSNLFSVP
+15 VEYIDKRHSNLFNIP

-73 SQLPSD
+73 SQLPAD

-85 LVDLDVSKNDV
+85 LVDLDVSKNDI

-233 LGVLPDELCE
+233 LSHLPDELCD

-250 HLSQNYLEALPEH
+250 HFSQNYLESLPEDI
-263 MGRLRKL
+263 GRLRKL
-270 TIFKVDQNRLRS
+270 TIFKVDQNRLGS
-282 VPESIGD
+282 LPESIGD
-289 CVALQELILTDNMLT
+289 CVSLQELILTDNLLT

-312 LVHLSNLNADCN
+312 LVNLNNLNADCN
-324 QLAELPAEIGQ
+324 QLSELPAEIGQ
-335 LGRLGV
+335 LVRLGV

-349 QRLPPETGTLRRLHV
+349 QKLPPETGTLRRLHV

-404 DEATGDKVLTCFLL
+404 DEVTGDKVLTCFLL

-423 DHAESMENLL
+423 HTESMENLL

-446 QKAENRSS
+446 QKAENRAS

-459 EEAVEEK
+459 EEAVEDKLDKE
-466 PDRDLETQ
+466 LETQ

-489 HQKFVQKAKNIDGH
+489 HQKFVQKTKNIDGH

-529 TSSVETAPCQSREG
+529 ASSIETAPCQSREG
-543 EPPLSRM
+543 EPAGRPNSA
-550 RSGSEQEA
+550 SDQEP
-558 DGWPVSVS
+558 DGRPVSVS
-566 EEEERHQHHH
+566 EEEARHMARVAH
-576 AAQNG
+576 NG
-581 MAPATV
+581 MTPTAQ
-587 QAGATSPESSGDED
+587 QAGGSPESSGDED
-601 DHRRDSDKHVAFT
+601 DKREADRRVAFT

-657 LMQALRRPEEEEPLP
+657 LMQALHRPEGEEPLP
-672 PPPPSPPQERHAVDS
+672 PPPPSPPRERHAVDS
-687 ESELDAAN
+687 ESELDGAN
-695 ASFGEA
+695 TSFGESI
-701 APAAVVEEHMR
+701 APATVVEEHMR

-744 SKITEGGPAEEAGLR
+744 SKITEGGPAERAGLK

-768 NMSVVDID
+768 NASVVDID
-776 HYTAVNTLKAAGDR
+776 HYEAVNTLKAAGNK
-790 ISLLIAREVPRP
+790 ISLLIAREVQRP
-802 ASSLAREAA
+802 TSSLAREPVTAA
-811 ATASTATL
+811 AVAQ
-819 PSKAPLQ
+819 SKVPLQ
-826 QQVRS
+826 PVHS
-831 EPLRPSGAQEAE
+831 EPLRPLEEEPLSLPKTSPISVPHQRVRLPPASGGPQNLLAP
-843 GELPT
+843 LPT
-848 RRSPPGVSQPGGRVV
+848 GDG
-863 RAPPPPVV
+863 
-871 APPSGLLVPPS
+871 
-882 DTEQRSLPT
+882 DMRSLPT

-1009 PSLPTT
+1009 QQPSLPTATT
-1015 LTTSTTTTTASRPYG
+1015 LTTSATTTTRPYG

-1047 GGYRRP
+1047 GGYKRP
-1053 GPIGSVGSE
+1053 GPIGSVGGAGE
-1062 EAAATGDR
+1062 EAAAGDK
-1070 QPAGTKATYSIYTK
+1070 QPAGTKTTYSIYTK

-1089 NDTTTLVGSGGQPV
+1089 NDTTTLTGS
-1103 SHPILPH
+1103 SAHPELPH

-1117 AHRDPPLPAAHPSE
+1117 AQRDPPLPAAHPSE
-1131 PIYANSGDHGALG
+1131 PIYANSGDHGGLG
-1144 TSMSSFRP
+1144 TSLSSFRP
-1152 ARVMPHGTH
+1152 ARVMPHGTN
-1161 AMGNGFPPA
+1161 AIGNGFPPSA
-1170 AGGGGGV
+1170 GGV
-1177 QVAPGGGDI
+1177 QTA
-1186 TPGSPTSQR
+1186 TSNLSSSPSSQR

-1208 DPYAPLVAEF
+1208 DPYAPLAAEF

-1243 RVTNNILSL
+1243 RVTNNVLSL

-1308 RVGDRLLKVNGV
+1308 RVGDRLLKVNGL
-1320 DVTQSTHQDAV
+1320 DVTECTHQDAV

-1347 DPLPSGWQELVI
+1347 DPLPTGWQELMI
-1359 QRDAGEKLGM
+1359 QREPGEKLGM

-1379 GNPGDT
+1379 GNPADP

-1393 KVNPNGAA
+1393 KINTNGAA

-1446 GYNAAS
+1446 GYNAAT
-1452 TPRGGG
+1452 TPG
-1458 GDSSASS
+1458 GDSPGQGGS
-1465 LKTAASVSSIDHEDE
+1465 LKAAASVSSIDHEDE
-1480 VTLALREEK
+1480 VTLALREERL
-1489 MKKERDA
+1489 KKERDA

-1515 LVTVPVDGKA
+1515 LATLPVDGKA
-1525 VAIPADSKSVEQRVM
+1525 VALPADSKSVEQRVM

-1545 AEQLVGPAAAAAAT
+1545 AEQLVSPALAAAAA
-1559 SVTTPPALV
+1559 SVTPPATSV

-1588 PASAAATLVK
+1588 PASAAATLVR

-1604 SPPPPPPPAPTSA
+1604 SPPPPSASTSSA
-1617 PSTLRHGGGGRPP
+1617 PSTLRHCVSPP
-1630 PEPHSSDDVFLPSS
+1630 PHSGDDVFLPPS
-1644 SSSSLPVTATL
+1644 
-1655 PGAQQQP
+1655 QP
-1662 SPLDNN
+1662 RDDHT
-1668 LAGVGG
+1668 GG
-1674 GGGDNVK
+1674 GGVGSPVE
-1681 RVANGVLLSSSR
+1681 NGGTLPPPSIT
-1693 ASSLPPSE
+1693 SLPTE

-1707 PSKPSLAPKPVPPPK
+1707 PSKLSLGPKPVPPPK
-1722 PRKLQGLV
+1722 PKKLQGLV
-1730 TEPESLSFIEKKH
+1730 TEPESLTFIEKKH
-1743 HFESMQQQPSQAA
+1743 HFESMQQQQGSLHGTQAT
-1756 APEAKRFSFLSESE
+1756 ETKRFSFLSENE
-1770 LQKMREQ
+1770 LQKLRE
-1777 QEQEGK
+1777 EQESKHDG
-1783 RRWSQRD
+1783 RWSRQEGSCEEEEID
-1790 DSGEEEEEEAEEDE
+1790 EEEEEADD
-1804 DVEMPPAAS
+1804 DVDMPPVAAQ
-1813 HHVVT
+1813 HMAAT
-1818 ESEVDSGPREPVRR
+1818 EVDSPMSVETEPVRQV
-1832 LPPIPAV
+1832 PIPAV
-1839 RTLKAERRQQDHPPA
+1839 RTLKAERRLQERQLQQFGEETNEGTRHL
-1854 DGAAALTEAQ
+1854 GLTDAE
-1864 QRALDADKRAAWRQ
+1864 QRALEAEKRAAWRQ

-1887 AVQAQAMLASM
+1887 AVQAQAMLAHM
-1898 AVGVE
+1898 TEGVE
-1903 ARPVSPIFKAVNINI
+1903 ARPVSPLFKAVDINI
-1918 DEGARG
+1918 DDAAEKQTPR
-1924 QPPTGQEQ
+1924 EQ
-1932 QPRRRGDDDD
+1932 TTRDAY
-1942 DDEDDENS
+1942 DDENR
-1950 NSLEHQ
+1950 NNLEHA
-1956 ELGYDREQQSL
+1956 ELDSDREQSL
-1967 GHKEAALPGGDEEL
+1967 GQKALLGDEEL

-1986 MLRDGQTCT
+1986 TLRDGQTCT

-2020 ARLRTLEF
+2020 SRLRTLEF

-2050 GRHDDGTNDN
+2050 GRHQDATNDN
-2060 GNREN
+2060 GNCED
-2065 EACGEEGELPSPTSD
+2065 EAGGDEGDLPSPTSD
-2080 HGTGPALAK
+2080 QGPGPALAK

>member
-1 MFRCIPLF
+1 MRCEHC
-9 RGCNRQ
+9 RRRRCTCEVRTARRS
-15 VEYIDKRHSNLFSVP
+15 VEP
-30 DDVLRYARTLEELL
+30 D
-44 LDANHI
+44 I
-50 RDLPRGL
+50 
-57 FRLTK
+57 
-62 LRRLSV
+62 
-68 NDNEI
+68 
-73 SQLPSD
+73 
-79 IANLMN
+79 
-85 LVDLDVSKNDV
+85 

-233 LGVLPDELCE
+233 LSHLPDELCE

-250 HLSQNYLEALPEH
+250 HLSQNYLEALPEDI
-263 MGRLRKL
+263 GRLRKL
-270 TIFKVDQNRLRS
+270 TIFKVDQNRLGS
-282 VPESIGD
+282 LPESIGD
-289 CVALQELILTDNMLT
+289 CVSLQELILTDNLLT
-304 ELPASIGR
+304 ELPTSIGR
-312 LVHLSNLNADCN
+312 LVNLNNLNADCN
-324 QLAELPAEIGQ
+324 QLSELPAEIGQ
-335 LGRLGV
+335 LVRLGV

-423 DHAESMENLL
+423 HTESMENLL

-489 HQKFVQKAKNIDGH
+489 HQKFVQKTKNIDGH

-543 EPPLSRM
+543 EPGGRPGSGSDQEPDGRPLSV
-550 RSGSEQEA
+550 A
-558 DGWPVSVS
+558 
-566 EEEERHQHHH
+566 EEESQH
-576 AAQNG
+576 ATRVAQNG
-581 MAPATV
+581 VAPVAPV
-587 QAGATSPESSGDED
+587 GGSPESSGDED
-601 DHRRDSDKHVAFT
+601 DKRESDRHVAFT
-614 HDGPEEPADRQNRL
+614 HEGPEEPTEQQKNRL

-642 HVGSTR
+642 HMGSTR

-672 PPPPSPPQERHAVDS
+672 PPPPSPPQERQRMDS
-687 ESELDAAN
+687 EFEIDAAN
-695 ASFGEA
+695 TSFGDGGA
-701 APAAVVEEHMR
+701 APATVVEEHMR

-730 NSTPFKGE
+730 NSTPFKGD

-744 SKITEGGPAEEAGLR
+744 SKITEGGPAERAGLR

-776 HYTAVNTLKAAGDR
+776 HYEAVNTLKAAGSR
-790 ISLLIAREVPRP
+790 ISLLIAREVQRP
-802 ASSLAREAA
+802 TSSLAREPVTVAA
-811 ATASTATL
+811 A
-819 PSKAPLQ
+819 PPKAPLQ
-826 QQVRS
+826 QTHS
-831 EPLRPSGAQEAE
+831 EPLRPSEGEEPLPPSVAASVPQQRARPPTTGGAQS
-843 GELPT
+843 LLTPLH
-848 RRSPPGVSQPGGRVV
+848 PGDG
-863 RAPPPPVV
+863 
-871 APPSGLLVPPS
+871 
-882 DTEQRSLPT
+882 DQRSLPT

-999 VLRDPNARPQ
+999 VLRDPNRPQ
-1009 PSLPTT
+1009 PSLPTAMA
-1015 LTTSTTTTTASRPYG
+1015 LGTSATTTSRPYG

-1047 GGYRRP
+1047 GGYKRP
-1053 GPIGSVGSE
+1053 GPIGSVS
-1062 EAAATGDR
+1062 AAGGGDDTVAGDK
-1070 QPAGTKATYSIYTK
+1070 QPANTKTTYSIYTK

-1089 NDTTTLVGSGGQPV
+1089 NDTTTLAGSGQPT
-1103 SHPILPH
+1103 SHPVLPH

-1117 AHRDPPLPAAHPSE
+1117 AQRDPPLPAAHPSE
-1131 PIYANSGDHGALG
+1131 PIYANSGDPGGVGISL
-1144 TSMSSFRP
+1144 SSFRP

-1161 AMGNGFPPA
+1161 
-1170 AGGGGGV
+1170 
-1177 QVAPGGGDI
+1177 
-1186 TPGSPTSQR
+1186 
-1195 LKGPLVTVTIQQP
+1195 
-1208 DPYAPLVAEF
+1208 
-1218 PPAPKTLGRTT
+1218 
-1229 EVITR
+1229 
-1234 TTLTETTTT
+1234 
-1243 RVTNNILSL
+1243 
-1252 TPGSEEDVTLVKAGG
+1252 
-1267 PLGLSIIGGTDHP
+1267 
-1280 CHPFGADEP
+1280 
-1289 GIFVSK
+1289 
-1295 IVPDGAASKCARL
+1295 
-1308 RVGDRLLKVNGV
+1308 
-1320 DVTQSTHQDAV
+1320 
-1331 MALLDPSY
+1331 
-1339 QVVLTVRH
+1339 
-1347 DPLPSGWQELVI
+1347 ELVI
-1359 QRDAGEKLGM
+1359 QREPGEKLGM

-1379 GNPGDT
+1379 GNPADPS
-1385 TDESIFIS
+1385 DESIFIS
-1393 KVNPNGAA
+1393 KINTNGAA

-1446 GYNAAS
+1446 GYNAAAAMGEGES
-1452 TPRGGG
+1452 PQE
-1458 GDSSASS
+1458 SS

-1480 VTLALREEK
+1480 VTVALREEQSALRETAQWEKEDRDIIEK

-1515 LVTVPVDGKA
+1515 LATLPADGKA
-1525 VAIPADSKSVEQRVM
+1525 VAVPADSKSVEQRVM

-1545 AEQLVGPAAAAAAT
+1545 AEQLVSPALAAAAT
-1559 SVTTPPALV
+1559 SVAPPTAV
-1568 PASEQKT
+1568 PVGEQKT

-1588 PASAAATLVK
+1588 PASAAATLVRG
-1598 SDRPQV
+1598 DRPTV
-1604 SPPPPPPPAPTSA
+1604 SPPPPPLSATSSA
-1617 PSTLRHGGGGRPP
+1617 PSTLQHQSHSPP
-1630 PEPHSSDDVFLPSS
+1630 KSPQSGDDVFLPPPPSHPPRDNRIGGGGSLVENGTLSS
-1644 SSSSLPVTATL
+1644 HSSSLP
-1655 PGAQQQP
+1655 PG
-1662 SPLDNN
+1662 
-1668 LAGVGG
+1668 
-1674 GGGDNVK
+1674 
-1681 RVANGVLLSSSR
+1681 
-1693 ASSLPPSE
+1693 
-1701 PSRPSK
+1701 PSK
-1707 PSKPSLAPKPVPPPK
+1707 PSKLSLGPKPVPPPK
-1722 PRKLQGLV
+1722 PRKLQGFV
-1730 TEPESLSFIEKKH
+1730 AEPESLTFIEKKH
-1743 HFESMQQQPSQAA
+1743 HFESMQQQHQQ

-1770 LQKMREQ
+1770 LQKMRE
-1777 QEQEGK
+1777 EQESK
-1783 RRWSQRD
+1783 RDGRWLHQD
-1790 DSGEEEEEEAEEDE
+1790 DSGEEEEDDEKTEGDE
-1804 DVEMPPAAS
+1804 DLEMPPSVAHHAAE
-1813 HHVVT
+1813 T
-1818 ESEVDSGPREPVRR
+1818 EVDSPLSMETGPMRQVPPV
-1832 LPPIPAV
+1832 PAV
-1839 RTLKAERRQQDHPPA
+1839 RTLKAERRLQERQQQLDEEQKAHPGSITDA
-1854 DGAAALTEAQ
+1854 E
-1864 QRALDADKRAAWRQ
+1864 QRALEAEKRSAWRQ

-1887 AVQAQAMLASM
+1887 VVQAQAMLAHM
-1898 AVGVE
+1898 TEGVE

-1918 DEGARG
+1918 DEV
-1924 QPPTGQEQ
+1924 TEQ
-1932 QPRRRGDDDD
+1932 QVSREQRRD
-1942 DDEDDENS
+1942 DDENS
-1950 NSLEHQ
+1950 NNLEHP
-1956 ELGYDREQQSL
+1956 ELYSDREQSL
-1967 GHKEAALPGGDEEL
+1967 GHKALLGDEEL

-1986 MLRDGQTCT
+1986 TLRDGQTCT

-2015 PHTGE
+2015 PQTGE

-2050 GRHDDGTNDN
+2050 GRHEDGTNDN
-2060 GNREN
+2060 GNCEE
-2065 EACGEEGELPSPTSD
+2065 EAGGDEGDLPSPTSD
-2080 HGTGPALAK
+2080 QGSGPALAK

>member
-1 MFRCIPLF
+1 MGVRGEAAFRNRRRPSEDAAPAPAAPRGPLRSRSR
-9 RGCNRQ
+9 RGAAPAGMRDGCGEDDADGDDEDADVGCRRRRPGRRRRRGDRRRQ
-15 VEYIDKRHSNLFSVP
+15 
-30 DDVLRYARTLEELL
+30 EELW
-44 LDANHI
+44 
-50 RDLPRGL
+50 
-57 FRLTK
+57 
-62 LRRLSV
+62 RRLCEAFFRSSASSSSSSRTSLQQ
-68 NDNEI
+68 NI
-73 SQLPSD
+73 
-79 IANLMN
+79 
-85 LVDLDVSKNDV
+85 

-233 LGVLPDELCE
+233 LSHLPDELCE

-250 HLSQNYLEALPEH
+250 HLSQNYLEALPEDI
-263 MGRLRKL
+263 GRLRKL
-270 TIFKVDQNRLRS
+270 TIFKVDQNRLGS
-282 VPESIGD
+282 LPESIGD
-289 CVALQELILTDNMLT
+289 CVSLQELILTDNLLT
-304 ELPASIGR
+304 ELPTSIGR
-312 LVHLSNLNADCN
+312 LVNLNNLNADCN
-324 QLAELPAEIGQ
+324 QLSELPAEIGQ
-335 LGRLGV
+335 LVRLGV

-423 DHAESMENLL
+423 HTESMENLL

-489 HQKFVQKAKNIDGH
+489 HQKFVQKTKNIDGH

-543 EPPLSRM
+543 EPGGRPGSGSDQEPDGRPLSV
-550 RSGSEQEA
+550 A
-558 DGWPVSVS
+558 
-566 EEEERHQHHH
+566 EEESQH
-576 AAQNG
+576 ATRVAQNG
-581 MAPATV
+581 VAPVAPV
-587 QAGATSPESSGDED
+587 GGSPESSGDED
-601 DHRRDSDKHVAFT
+601 DKRESDRHVAFT
-614 HDGPEEPADRQNRL
+614 HEGPEEPTEQQKNRL

-642 HVGSTR
+642 HMGSTR

-672 PPPPSPPQERHAVDS
+672 PPPPSPPQERQRMDS
-687 ESELDAAN
+687 EFEIDAAN
-695 ASFGEA
+695 TSFGDGGA
-701 APAAVVEEHMR
+701 APATVVEEHMR

-730 NSTPFKGE
+730 NSTPFKGD

-744 SKITEGGPAEEAGLR
+744 SKITEGGPAERAGLR

-776 HYTAVNTLKAAGDR
+776 HYEAVNTLKAAGSR
-790 ISLLIAREVPRP
+790 ISLLIAREVQRP
-802 ASSLAREAA
+802 TSSLAREPVTVAA
-811 ATASTATL
+811 A
-819 PSKAPLQ
+819 PPKAPLQ
-826 QQVRS
+826 QTHS
-831 EPLRPSGAQEAE
+831 EPLRPSEGEEPLPPSVAASVPQQRARPPTTGGAQS
-843 GELPT
+843 LLTPLH
-848 RRSPPGVSQPGGRVV
+848 PGDG
-863 RAPPPPVV
+863 
-871 APPSGLLVPPS
+871 
-882 DTEQRSLPT
+882 DQRSLPT

-999 VLRDPNARPQ
+999 VLRDPNRPQ
-1009 PSLPTT
+1009 PSLPTAMA
-1015 LTTSTTTTTASRPYG
+1015 LGTSATTTSRPYG

-1047 GGYRRP
+1047 GGYKRP
-1053 GPIGSVGSE
+1053 GPIGSVS
-1062 EAAATGDR
+1062 AAGGGDDTVAGDK
-1070 QPAGTKATYSIYTK
+1070 QPANTKTTYSIYTK

-1089 NDTTTLVGSGGQPV
+1089 NDTTTLAGSGQPT
-1103 SHPILPH
+1103 SHPVLPH

-1117 AHRDPPLPAAHPSE
+1117 AQRDPPLPAAHPSE
-1131 PIYANSGDHGALG
+1131 PIYANSGDPGGVGISL
-1144 TSMSSFRP
+1144 SSFRP

-1161 AMGNGFPPA
+1161 AIGNGFPPA
-1170 AGGGGGV
+1170 AGGV
-1177 QVAPGGGDI
+1177 QAATSNP
-1186 TPGSPTSQR
+1186 PSSPSSQR

-1208 DPYAPLVAEF
+1208 DPYAPLAAEF

-1308 RVGDRLLKVNGV
+1308 RVGDRLLKVNGM
-1320 DVTQSTHQDAV
+1320 DVTKCTHQEAV

-1339 QVVLTVRH
+1339 EVVLSVRH
-1347 DPLPSGWQELVI
+1347 DPLPSGWQAEPLAVTELVI
-1359 QRDAGEKLGM
+1359 QREPGEKLGM

-1379 GNPGDT
+1379 GNPADPS
-1385 TDESIFIS
+1385 DESIFIS
-1393 KVNPNGAA
+1393 KINTNGAA

-1446 GYNAAS
+1446 GYNAAAAMGEGES
-1452 TPRGGG
+1452 PQE
-1458 GDSSASS
+1458 SS

-1480 VTLALREEK
+1480 VTVALREEK

-1515 LVTVPVDGKA
+1515 LATLPADGKA
-1525 VAIPADSKSVEQRVM
+1525 VAVPADSKSVEQRVM

-1545 AEQLVGPAAAAAAT
+1545 AEQLVSPALAAAAT
-1559 SVTTPPALV
+1559 SVAPPTAV
-1568 PASEQKT
+1568 PVGEQKT

-1588 PASAAATLVK
+1588 PASAAATL
-1598 SDRPQV
+1598 Q
-1604 SPPPPPPPAPTSA
+1604 
-1617 PSTLRHGGGGRPP
+1617 G
-1630 PEPHSSDDVFLPSS
+1630 F
-1644 SSSSLPVTATL
+1644 
-1655 PGAQQQP
+1655 
-1662 SPLDNN
+1662 
-1668 LAGVGG
+1668 
-1674 GGGDNVK
+1674 
-1681 RVANGVLLSSSR
+1681 VA
-1693 ASSLPPSE
+1693 
-1701 PSRPSK
+1701 
-1707 PSKPSLAPKPVPPPK
+1707 
-1722 PRKLQGLV
+1722 
-1730 TEPESLSFIEKKH
+1730 EPESLTFIEKKH
-1743 HFESMQQQPSQAA
+1743 HFESMQQQHQQ

-1770 LQKMREQ
+1770 LQKMRE
-1777 QEQEGK
+1777 EQESK
-1783 RRWSQRD
+1783 RDGRWLHQD
-1790 DSGEEEEEEAEEDE
+1790 DSGEEEEDDEKTEGDE
-1804 DVEMPPAAS
+1804 DLEMPPSVAHHAAE
-1813 HHVVT
+1813 T
-1818 ESEVDSGPREPVRR
+1818 EVDSPLSMETGPMRQVPPV
-1832 LPPIPAV
+1832 PAV
-1839 RTLKAERRQQDHPPA
+1839 RTLKAERRLQERQQQLDEEQKAHPGSITDA
-1854 DGAAALTEAQ
+1854 E
-1864 QRALDADKRAAWRQ
+1864 QRALEAEKRSAWRQ

-1887 AVQAQAMLASM
+1887 VVQAQAMLAHM
-1898 AVGVE
+1898 TEGVE

-1918 DEGARG
+1918 DEV
-1924 QPPTGQEQ
+1924 TEQ
-1932 QPRRRGDDDD
+1932 QVSREQRRD
-1942 DDEDDENS
+1942 DDENS
-1950 NSLEHQ
+1950 NNLEHP
-1956 ELGYDREQQSL
+1956 ELYSDREQSL
-1967 GHKEAALPGGDEEL
+1967 GHK
-1981 PRLVL
+1981 
-1986 MLRDGQTCT
+1986 
-1995 VEREHV
+1995 
-2001 VDETVSRRIERVID
+2001 
-2015 PHTGE
+2015 
-2020 ARLRTLEF
+2020 
-2028 VEKVVEKEIETTTEK
+2028 IETTTEK

-2050 GRHDDGTNDN
+2050 GRHEDGTNDN
-2060 GNREN
+2060 ARW
-2065 EACGEEGELPSPTSD
+2065 PTSTQ
-2080 HGTGPALAK
+2080 GV
-2089 KKKRRRSK
+2089 RSISDTHPYC
-2097 RR
+2097 

>member
-15 VEYIDKRHSNLFSVP
+15 VEYIDKRHSNLFSIP

-79 IANLMN
+79 IANLMS
-85 LVDLDVSKNDV
+85 LVDLDVSKNDI

-233 LGVLPDELCE
+233 LSHLPDELCE

-250 HLSQNYLEALPEH
+250 HLSQNYLEALPEDI
-263 MGRLRKL
+263 GRLRKL
-270 TIFKVDQNRLRS
+270 TIFKVDQNRLGS
-282 VPESIGD
+282 LPESIGD
-289 CVALQELILTDNMLT
+289 CVSLQELILTDNLLT
-304 ELPASIGR
+304 ELPTSIGR
-312 LVHLSNLNADCN
+312 LVNLNNLNADCN
-324 QLAELPAEIGQ
+324 QLSELPAEIGQ
-335 LGRLGV
+335 LVRLGV

-423 DHAESMENLL
+423 HTESMENLL

-489 HQKFVQKAKNIDGH
+489 HQKFVQKTKNIDGH

-543 EPPLSRM
+543 EPGGRPGSGSDQEPDGRPLSV
-550 RSGSEQEA
+550 A
-558 DGWPVSVS
+558 
-566 EEEERHQHHH
+566 EEESQH
-576 AAQNG
+576 ATRVAQNG
-581 MAPATV
+581 VAPVAPV
-587 QAGATSPESSGDED
+587 GGSPESSGDED
-601 DHRRDSDKHVAFT
+601 DKRESDRHVAFT
-614 HDGPEEPADRQNRL
+614 HEGPEEPTEQQKNRL

-642 HVGSTR
+642 HMGSTR

-672 PPPPSPPQERHAVDS
+672 PPPPSPPQERQRMDS
-687 ESELDAAN
+687 EFEIDAAN
-695 ASFGEA
+695 TSFGDGGA
-701 APAAVVEEHMR
+701 APATVVEEHMR

-730 NSTPFKGE
+730 NSTPFKGD

-744 SKITEGGPAEEAGLR
+744 SKITEGGPAERAGLR

-776 HYTAVNTLKAAGDR
+776 HYEAVNTLKAAGSR
-790 ISLLIAREVPRP
+790 ISLLIAREVQRP
-802 ASSLAREAA
+802 TSSLAREPVTVAA
-811 ATASTATL
+811 A
-819 PSKAPLQ
+819 PPKAPLQ
-826 QQVRS
+826 QTHS
-831 EPLRPSGAQEAE
+831 EPLRPSEGEEPLPPSVAASVPQQRARPPTTGGAQS
-843 GELPT
+843 LLTPLH
-848 RRSPPGVSQPGGRVV
+848 PGDG
-863 RAPPPPVV
+863 
-871 APPSGLLVPPS
+871 
-882 DTEQRSLPT
+882 DQRSLPT

-999 VLRDPNARPQ
+999 VLRDPNRPQ
-1009 PSLPTT
+1009 PSLPTAMA
-1015 LTTSTTTTTASRPYG
+1015 LGTSATTTSRPYG

-1047 GGYRRP
+1047 GGYKRP
-1053 GPIGSVGSE
+1053 GPIGSVS
-1062 EAAATGDR
+1062 AAGGGDDTVAGDK
-1070 QPAGTKATYSIYTK
+1070 QPANTKTTYSIYTK

-1089 NDTTTLVGSGGQPV
+1089 NDTTTLAGSGQPT
-1103 SHPILPH
+1103 SHPVLPH

-1117 AHRDPPLPAAHPSE
+1117 AQRDPPLPAAHPSE
-1131 PIYANSGDHGALG
+1131 PIYANSGDPGGVGISL
-1144 TSMSSFRP
+1144 SSFRP

-1161 AMGNGFPPA
+1161 AIGNGFPPA
-1170 AGGGGGV
+1170 AGGV
-1177 QVAPGGGDI
+1177 QAATSNP
-1186 TPGSPTSQR
+1186 PSSPSSQR

-1208 DPYAPLVAEF
+1208 DPYAPLAAEF

-1308 RVGDRLLKVNGV
+1308 RVGDRLLKVNGM
-1320 DVTQSTHQDAV
+1320 DVTKCTHQEAV

-1339 QVVLTVRH
+1339 EVVLSVRH

-1359 QRDAGEKLGM
+1359 QREPGEKLGM

-1379 GNPGDT
+1379 GNPADPS
-1385 TDESIFIS
+1385 DESIFIS
-1393 KVNPNGAA
+1393 KINTNGAA

-1446 GYNAAS
+1446 GYNAAAAMGEGES
-1452 TPRGGG
+1452 PQE
-1458 GDSSASS
+1458 SS

-1480 VTLALREEK
+1480 VTVALREEK

-1515 LVTVPVDGKA
+1515 LATLPADGKA
-1525 VAIPADSKSVEQRVM
+1525 VAVPADSKSVEQRVM

-1545 AEQLVGPAAAAAAT
+1545 AEQLVSPALAAAAT
-1559 SVTTPPALV
+1559 SVAPPTAV
-1568 PASEQKT
+1568 PVGEQKT

-1588 PASAAATLVK
+1588 PASAAATL
-1598 SDRPQV
+1598 Q
-1604 SPPPPPPPAPTSA
+1604 
-1617 PSTLRHGGGGRPP
+1617 G
-1630 PEPHSSDDVFLPSS
+1630 F
-1644 SSSSLPVTATL
+1644 
-1655 PGAQQQP
+1655 
-1662 SPLDNN
+1662 
-1668 LAGVGG
+1668 
-1674 GGGDNVK
+1674 
-1681 RVANGVLLSSSR
+1681 VA
-1693 ASSLPPSE
+1693 
-1701 PSRPSK
+1701 
-1707 PSKPSLAPKPVPPPK
+1707 
-1722 PRKLQGLV
+1722 
-1730 TEPESLSFIEKKH
+1730 EPESLTFIEKKH
-1743 HFESMQQQPSQAA
+1743 HFESMQQQHQQ

-1770 LQKMREQ
+1770 LQKMRE
-1777 QEQEGK
+1777 EQESK
-1783 RRWSQRD
+1783 RDGRWLHQD
-1790 DSGEEEEEEAEEDE
+1790 DSGEEEEDDEKTEGDE
-1804 DVEMPPAAS
+1804 DLEMPPSVAHHAAE
-1813 HHVVT
+1813 T
-1818 ESEVDSGPREPVRR
+1818 EVDSPLSMETGPMRQVPPV
-1832 LPPIPAV
+1832 PAV
-1839 RTLKAERRQQDHPPA
+1839 RTLKAERRLQERQQQLDEEQKAHPGSITDA
-1854 DGAAALTEAQ
+1854 E
-1864 QRALDADKRAAWRQ
+1864 QRALEAEKRSAWRQ

-1887 AVQAQAMLASM
+1887 VVQAQAMLAHM
-1898 AVGVE
+1898 TEGVE

-1918 DEGARG
+1918 DEV
-1924 QPPTGQEQ
+1924 TEQ
-1932 QPRRRGDDDD
+1932 QVSREQRRD
-1942 DDEDDENS
+1942 DDENS
-1950 NSLEHQ
+1950 NNLEHP
-1956 ELGYDREQQSL
+1956 ELYSDREQSL
-1967 GHKEAALPGGDEEL
+1967 GHKALLGDEEL

-1986 MLRDGQTCT
+1986 TLRDGQTCT

-2015 PHTGE
+2015 PQTGE

-2050 GRHDDGTNDN
+2050 GRHEDGTNDN
-2060 GNREN
+2060 GNCEE
-2065 EACGEEGELPSPTSD
+2065 EAGGDEGDLPSPTSD
-2080 HGTGPALAK
+2080 QGSGPALAK

>member
-15 VEYIDKRHSNLFSVP
+15 VEYIDKRHSNLFNIP

-73 SQLPSD
+73 SQLPAD

-85 LVDLDVSKNDV
+85 LVDLDVSKNDI

-233 LGVLPDELCE
+233 LSHLPDELCD

-250 HLSQNYLEALPEH
+250 HFSQNYLESLPEDI
-263 MGRLRKL
+263 GRLRKL
-270 TIFKVDQNRLRS
+270 TIFKVDQNRLGS
-282 VPESIGD
+282 LPESIGD
-289 CVALQELILTDNMLT
+289 CVSLQELILTDNLLT

-312 LVHLSNLNADCN
+312 LVNLNNLNADCN
-324 QLAELPAEIGQ
+324 QLSELPAEIGH
-335 LGRLGV
+335 LVRLGV

-423 DHAESMENLL
+423 HTESMENLL

-446 QKAENRSS
+446 QKAENRAS

-466 PDRDLETQ
+466 LDKELETQ

-489 HQKFVQKAKNIDGH
+489 HQKFVQKTKNIDGH

-529 TSSVETAPCQSREG
+529 ASSIETAPCQSREG
-543 EPPLSRM
+543 EPAGRPG
-550 RSGSEQEA
+550 SGSDQEP
-558 DGWPVSVS
+558 DGRPVSVS
-566 EEEERHQHHH
+566 EEEAQHMARVAH
-576 AAQNG
+576 NG
-581 MAPATV
+581 MAPTA
-587 QAGATSPESSGDED
+587 QHAGGSPESSGDED
-601 DHRRDSDKHVAFT
+601 DKREGDRHVAFT

-657 LMQALRRPEEEEPLP
+657 LMQALHRPESEEPLP
-672 PPPPSPPQERHAVDS
+672 PPPPSPPRERQAVDS
-687 ESELDAAN
+687 ESELDGAN
-695 ASFGEA
+695 TSFGESI
-701 APAAVVEEHMR
+701 APATVVEEHMR
-712 IYVERN
+712 ICVERN

-744 SKITEGGPAEEAGLR
+744 SKITEGGPAEQAGLK

-768 NMSVVDID
+768 NASVVDID
-776 HYTAVNTLKAAGDR
+776 HYEAVNALKAAGNK
-790 ISLLIAREVPRP
+790 ISLLIAREVQRP
-802 ASSLAREAA
+802 TSSLMREPVTAA
-811 ATASTATL
+811 AA
-819 PSKAPLQ
+819 PSKVPLQ
-826 QQVRS
+826 QVHS
-831 EPLRPSGAQEAE
+831 EPLRSLEEEPLSLPRMSPVSVPQQRVRQPVASGGPQNLLAP
-843 GELPT
+843 LPT
-848 RRSPPGVSQPGGRVV
+848 GDG
-863 RAPPPPVV
+863 
-871 APPSGLLVPPS
+871 
-882 DTEQRSLPT
+882 DMRSLPT

-999 VLRDPNARPQ
+999 VLRDPNAKAQPQ
-1009 PSLPTT
+1009 PSLPTATT
-1015 LTTSTTTTTASRPYG
+1015 LTTSATTTSRPYG

-1047 GGYRRP
+1047 GGYKRP
-1053 GPIGSVGSE
+1053 GPIGSVGGAGD
-1062 EAAATGDR
+1062 EAAVGDK
-1070 QPAGTKATYSIYTK
+1070 QPAGTKTTYSIYTK

-1089 NDTTTLVGSGGQPV
+1089 NDTTTLTGSAPHPV
-1103 SHPILPH
+1103 LPH

-1117 AHRDPPLPAAHPSE
+1117 AQRDPPLPAAHPSE
-1131 PIYANSGDHGALG
+1131 PIYANSGDHGGLG
-1144 TSMSSFRP
+1144 TSLSSFRP
-1152 ARVMPHGTH
+1152 ARVVPHGTN
-1161 AMGNGFPPA
+1161 AIGNGFPPSA
-1170 AGGGGGV
+1170 GGV
-1177 QVAPGGGDI
+1177 QTATSNPSS
-1186 TPGSPTSQR
+1186 SPSSQQ

-1208 DPYAPLVAEF
+1208 DPYAPLAAEF

-1243 RVTNNILSL
+1243 RVTNNVLSL

-1320 DVTQSTHQDAV
+1320 DVTECTHQDAV

-1347 DPLPSGWQELVI
+1347 DPLPTGWQELVI
-1359 QRDAGEKLGM
+1359 QREPGEKLGM

-1379 GNPGDT
+1379 GNPADP

-1393 KVNPNGAA
+1393 KINTNGAA

-1446 GYNAAS
+1446 GYNAAT
-1452 TPRGGG
+1452 TPG
-1458 GDSSASS
+1458 GDSPSQGGS
-1465 LKTAASVSSIDHEDE
+1465 LKAAASVSSIDHEDE
-1480 VTLALREEK
+1480 VTLALREEQSALRETAQWEK
-1489 MKKERDA
+1489 EDRDTIERLKKERDA

-1515 LVTVPVDGKA
+1515 LATLPVDGKA
-1525 VAIPADSKSVEQRVM
+1525 VALPADSKSVEQRVM

-1545 AEQLVGPAAAAAAT
+1545 AEQLVSPALAAAAT
-1559 SVTTPPALV
+1559 SVTPPATSV

-1588 PASAAATLVK
+1588 PASAAATL
-1598 SDRPQV
+1598 
-1604 SPPPPPPPAPTSA
+1604 
-1617 PSTLRHGGGGRPP
+1617 
-1630 PEPHSSDDVFLPSS
+1630 
-1644 SSSSLPVTATL
+1644 
-1655 PGAQQQP
+1655 
-1662 SPLDNN
+1662 
-1668 LAGVGG
+1668 
-1674 GGGDNVK
+1674 
-1681 RVANGVLLSSSR
+1681 
-1693 ASSLPPSE
+1693 
-1701 PSRPSK
+1701 
-1707 PSKPSLAPKPVPPPK
+1707 
-1722 PRKLQGLV
+1722 QGLV
-1730 TEPESLSFIEKKH
+1730 TEPESLTFIEKKH
-1743 HFESMQQQPSQAA
+1743 HFESMQQQQGSLHSTQAV
-1756 APEAKRFSFLSESE
+1756 EAKRFSFLSENE
-1770 LQKMREQ
+1770 LQKLRE
-1777 QEQEGK
+1777 EQESKHDG
-1783 RRWSQRD
+1783 RWSRQEGSCEEEEVD
-1790 DSGEEEEEEAEEDE
+1790 EEEEEADD
-1804 DVEMPPAAS
+1804 DVDMPPISAQHMAA
-1813 HHVVT
+1813 T
-1818 ESEVDSGPREPVRR
+1818 EVDSPMSVETEPVRQV
-1832 LPPIPAV
+1832 PIPAV
-1839 RTLKAERRQQDHPPA
+1839 RTLKTERRLQERQLQQPGEEKDEETHHL
-1854 DGAAALTEAQ
+1854 DLTDAE
-1864 QRALDADKRAAWRQ
+1864 QRALEAEKRAAWRQ

-1887 AVQAQAMLASM
+1887 AVQAQAMLARM
-1898 AVGVE
+1898 TEGVE
-1903 ARPVSPIFKAVNINI
+1903 ARPVSPIFKAVDINI
-1918 DEGARG
+1918 DEAA
-1924 QPPTGQEQ
+1924 EQ
-1932 QPRRRGDDDD
+1932 QTPREQTSRDAY
-1942 DDEDDENS
+1942 DDENS
-1950 NSLEHQ
+1950 NNLEHP
-1956 ELGYDREQQSL
+1956 EPDSDREQSL
-1967 GHKEAALPGGDEEL
+1967 GHK
-1981 PRLVL
+1981 
-1986 MLRDGQTCT
+1986 
-1995 VEREHV
+1995 
-2001 VDETVSRRIERVID
+2001 
-2015 PHTGE
+2015 
-2020 ARLRTLEF
+2020 
-2028 VEKVVEKEIETTTEK
+2028 IETTTEK

-2050 GRHDDGTNDN
+2050 GRHQDATNDN
-2060 GNREN
+2060 ARW
-2065 EACGEEGELPSPTSD
+2065 PTSTQGVRSIS
-2080 HGTGPALAK
+2080 GTHPYC
-2089 KKKRRRSK
+2089 
-2097 RR
+2097 

>member
-1 MFRCIPLF
+1 MGVRGEAAFRNRRRPSEDAAPAPAAPRGPLRSRSR
-9 RGCNRQ
+9 RGAAPAGMRDGCGEDDADGDDEDADVGCRRRRPGRRRRRGDRRRQ
-15 VEYIDKRHSNLFSVP
+15 
-30 DDVLRYARTLEELL
+30 EELW
-44 LDANHI
+44 
-50 RDLPRGL
+50 
-57 FRLTK
+57 
-62 LRRLSV
+62 RRLCEAFFRSSASSSSSSRTSLQQ
-68 NDNEI
+68 NI
-73 SQLPSD
+73 
-79 IANLMN
+79 
-85 LVDLDVSKNDV
+85 

-233 LGVLPDELCE
+233 LSHLPDELCE

-250 HLSQNYLEALPEH
+250 HLSQNYLEALPEDI
-263 MGRLRKL
+263 GRLRKL
-270 TIFKVDQNRLRS
+270 TIFKVDQNRLGS
-282 VPESIGD
+282 LPESIGD
-289 CVALQELILTDNMLT
+289 CVSLQELILTDNLLT
-304 ELPASIGR
+304 ELPTSIGR
-312 LVHLSNLNADCN
+312 LVNLNNLNADCN
-324 QLAELPAEIGQ
+324 QLSELPAEIGQ
-335 LGRLGV
+335 LVRLGV

-423 DHAESMENLL
+423 HTESMENLL

-489 HQKFVQKAKNIDGH
+489 HQKFVQKTKNIDGH

-543 EPPLSRM
+543 EPGGRPGSGSDQEPDGRPLSV
-550 RSGSEQEA
+550 A
-558 DGWPVSVS
+558 
-566 EEEERHQHHH
+566 EEESQH
-576 AAQNG
+576 ATRVAQNG
-581 MAPATV
+581 VAPVAPV
-587 QAGATSPESSGDED
+587 GGSPESSGDED
-601 DHRRDSDKHVAFT
+601 DKRESDRHVAFT
-614 HDGPEEPADRQNRL
+614 HEGPEEPTEQQKNRL

-642 HVGSTR
+642 HMGSTR

-672 PPPPSPPQERHAVDS
+672 PPPPSPPQERQRMDS
-687 ESELDAAN
+687 EFEIDAAN
-695 ASFGEA
+695 TSFGDGGA
-701 APAAVVEEHMR
+701 APATVVEEHMR

-730 NSTPFKGE
+730 NSTPFKGD

-744 SKITEGGPAEEAGLR
+744 SKITEGGPAERAGLR

-776 HYTAVNTLKAAGDR
+776 HYEAVNTLKAAGSR
-790 ISLLIAREVPRP
+790 ISLLIAREVQRP
-802 ASSLAREAA
+802 TSSLAREPVTVAA
-811 ATASTATL
+811 A
-819 PSKAPLQ
+819 PPKAPLQ
-826 QQVRS
+826 QTHS
-831 EPLRPSGAQEAE
+831 EPLRPSEGEEPLPPSVAASVPQQRARPPTTGGAQS
-843 GELPT
+843 LLTPLH
-848 RRSPPGVSQPGGRVV
+848 PGDG
-863 RAPPPPVV
+863 
-871 APPSGLLVPPS
+871 
-882 DTEQRSLPT
+882 DQRSLPT

-999 VLRDPNARPQ
+999 VLRDPNRPQ
-1009 PSLPTT
+1009 PSLPTAMA
-1015 LTTSTTTTTASRPYG
+1015 LGTSATTTSRPYG

-1047 GGYRRP
+1047 GGYKRP
-1053 GPIGSVGSE
+1053 GPIGSVS
-1062 EAAATGDR
+1062 AAGGGDDTVAGDK
-1070 QPAGTKATYSIYTK
+1070 QPANTKTTYSIYTK

-1089 NDTTTLVGSGGQPV
+1089 NDTTTLAGSGQPT
-1103 SHPILPH
+1103 SHPVLPH

-1117 AHRDPPLPAAHPSE
+1117 AQRDPPLPAAHPSE
-1131 PIYANSGDHGALG
+1131 PIYANSGDPGGVGISL
-1144 TSMSSFRP
+1144 SSFRP

-1161 AMGNGFPPA
+1161 AIGNGFPPA
-1170 AGGGGGV
+1170 AGGV
-1177 QVAPGGGDI
+1177 QAATSNP
-1186 TPGSPTSQR
+1186 PSSPSSQR

-1208 DPYAPLVAEF
+1208 DPYAPLAAEF

-1308 RVGDRLLKVNGV
+1308 RVGDRLLKVNGM
-1320 DVTQSTHQDAV
+1320 DVTKCTHQEAV

-1339 QVVLTVRH
+1339 EVVLSVRH
-1347 DPLPSGWQELVI
+1347 DPLPSGWQAEPLAVTELVI
-1359 QRDAGEKLGM
+1359 QREPGEKLGM

-1379 GNPGDT
+1379 GNPADPS
-1385 TDESIFIS
+1385 DESIFIS
-1393 KVNPNGAA
+1393 KINTNGAA

-1446 GYNAAS
+1446 GYNAAAAMGEGES
-1452 TPRGGG
+1452 PQE
-1458 GDSSASS
+1458 SS

-1480 VTLALREEK
+1480 VTVALREEQSALRETAQWE
-1489 MKKERDA
+1489 KEDRDII
-1496 DSHSLHSFTSVSS
+1496 
-1509 QHSGKA
+1509 
-1515 LVTVPVDGKA
+1515 GKA
-1525 VAIPADSKSVEQRVM
+1525 VAVPADSKSVEQRVM

-1545 AEQLVGPAAAAAAT
+1545 AEQLVSPALAAAAT
-1559 SVTTPPALV
+1559 SVAPPTAV
-1568 PASEQKT
+1568 PVGEQKT

-1588 PASAAATLVK
+1588 PASAAATL
-1598 SDRPQV
+1598 Q
-1604 SPPPPPPPAPTSA
+1604 
-1617 PSTLRHGGGGRPP
+1617 G
-1630 PEPHSSDDVFLPSS
+1630 F
-1644 SSSSLPVTATL
+1644 
-1655 PGAQQQP
+1655 
-1662 SPLDNN
+1662 
-1668 LAGVGG
+1668 
-1674 GGGDNVK
+1674 
-1681 RVANGVLLSSSR
+1681 VA
-1693 ASSLPPSE
+1693 
-1701 PSRPSK
+1701 
-1707 PSKPSLAPKPVPPPK
+1707 
-1722 PRKLQGLV
+1722 
-1730 TEPESLSFIEKKH
+1730 EPESLTFIEKKH
-1743 HFESMQQQPSQAA
+1743 HFESMQQQHQQ

-1770 LQKMREQ
+1770 LQKMRE
-1777 QEQEGK
+1777 EQESK
-1783 RRWSQRD
+1783 RDGRWLHQD
-1790 DSGEEEEEEAEEDE
+1790 DSGEEEEDDEKTEGDE
-1804 DVEMPPAAS
+1804 DLEMPPSVAHHAAE
-1813 HHVVT
+1813 T
-1818 ESEVDSGPREPVRR
+1818 EVDSPLSMETGPMRQVPPV
-1832 LPPIPAV
+1832 PAV
-1839 RTLKAERRQQDHPPA
+1839 RTLKAERRLQERQQQLDEEQKAHPGSITDA
-1854 DGAAALTEAQ
+1854 E
-1864 QRALDADKRAAWRQ
+1864 QRALEAEKRSAWRQ

-1887 AVQAQAMLASM
+1887 VVQAQAMLAHM
-1898 AVGVE
+1898 TEGVE

-1918 DEGARG
+1918 DEV
-1924 QPPTGQEQ
+1924 TEQ
-1932 QPRRRGDDDD
+1932 QVSREQRRD
-1942 DDEDDENS
+1942 DDENS
-1950 NSLEHQ
+1950 NNLEHP
-1956 ELGYDREQQSL
+1956 ELYSDREQSL
-1967 GHKEAALPGGDEEL
+1967 GHKALLGDEEL

-1986 MLRDGQTCT
+1986 TLRDGQTCT

-2015 PHTGE
+2015 PQTGE

-2050 GRHDDGTNDN
+2050 GRHEDGTNDN
-2060 GNREN
+2060 GNCEE
-2065 EACGEEGELPSPTSD
+2065 EAGGDEGDLPSPTSD
-2080 HGTGPALAK
+2080 QGSGPALAK

>member
-15 VEYIDKRHSNLFSVP
+15 VEYIDKRHSNLFSIP

-180 LDLGSNDFEELPVVV
+180 LDLGSNDFEELPIVV

-233 LGVLPDELCE
+233 LSHLPDELCE

-250 HLSQNYLEALPEH
+250 HLSQNYLEALPEDI
-263 MGRLRKL
+263 GRLRKL
-270 TIFKVDQNRLRS
+270 TIFKIDQNRLGS
-282 VPESIGD
+282 LPESIGD
-289 CVALQELILTDNMLT
+289 CVSLQELILTDNLLT
-304 ELPASIGR
+304 ELPTSIGR
-312 LVHLSNLNADCN
+312 LVNLNNLNADCN
-324 QLAELPAEIGQ
+324 QLSELPAEIG
-335 LGRLGV
+335 LLVRLGV

-423 DHAESMENLL
+423 HTESMENLL

-489 HQKFVQKAKNIDGH
+489 HQKFVQKTKNIDGH

-518 PHRAS
+518 PHRTS

-543 EPPLSRM
+543 EPGGRPG
-550 RSGSEQEA
+550 SGSDQEP
-558 DGWPVSVS
+558 DVRPVSVA
-566 EEEERHQHHH
+566 EEEFQHTTRV
-576 AAQNG
+576 AQNG
-581 MAPATV
+581 VVPVTHV
-587 QAGATSPESSGDED
+587 GGSPESSGDED
-601 DHRRDSDKHVAFT
+601 DKRESDRHVAFT
-614 HDGPEEPADRQNRL
+614 HEGPEEPADGQKNRL

-642 HVGSTR
+642 HMGSTR
-648 EDQEKVASI
+648 EDQERVASI

-672 PPPPSPPQERHAVDS
+672 PPPPSPPRERQRMDS

-695 ASFGEA
+695 TSFGDGDA

-744 SKITEGGPAEEAGLR
+744 SKITEGGPAERAGLR

-776 HYTAVNTLKAAGDR
+776 HYEAVNTLKAAGNR
-790 ISLLIAREVPRP
+790 ISLLVSREAQRP
-802 ASSLAREAA
+802 SSSLAREPMTVAA
-811 ATASTATL
+811 A
-819 PSKAPLQ
+819 PPKVPLQ
-826 QQVRS
+826 QTRS
-831 EPLRPSGAQEAE
+831 EPLHPSEVEEPLPPSVAASLPQQRVRPPATGGAQSLLAP
-843 GELPT
+843 L
-848 RRSPPGVSQPGGRVV
+848 PPGDG
-863 RAPPPPVV
+863 
-871 APPSGLLVPPS
+871 
-882 DTEQRSLPT
+882 DQRSLPT

-933 KDGSQGI
+933 KDDSQGI

-999 VLRDPNARPQ
+999 VLRDPNRPQ
-1009 PSLPTT
+1009 PSLPTATT
-1015 LTTSTTTTTASRPYG
+1015 LTTSATTTSRPYG

-1047 GGYRRP
+1047 GGYKRP
-1053 GPIGSVGSE
+1053 GPIGSVGT
-1062 EAAATGDR
+1062 AGGGDDAVAGDK
-1070 QPAGTKATYSIYTK
+1070 QPANTKTTYSIYTK

-1089 NDTTTLVGSGGQPV
+1089 NDTTTLAGSGQPT
-1103 SHPILPH
+1103 SHPVLPH

-1117 AHRDPPLPAAHPSE
+1117 AQRDPPLPAAHPSE
-1131 PIYANSGDHGALG
+1131 PIYANSGDPGGLG
-1144 TSMSSFRP
+1144 TSLSSFRP

-1161 AMGNGFPPA
+1161 AIGNGFPPA
-1170 AGGGGGV
+1170 AGGV
-1177 QVAPGGGDI
+1177 QAATLNPSS
-1186 TPGSPTSQR
+1186 SPSSQR

-1208 DPYAPLVAEF
+1208 DPYAPLAAEF

-1320 DVTQSTHQDAV
+1320 DVTKCTHQEAV

-1339 QVVLTVRH
+1339 EVVLTVRH

-1359 QRDAGEKLGM
+1359 QREPGEKLGM

-1379 GNPGDT
+1379 GTPADPS
-1385 TDESIFIS
+1385 DESIFIS
-1393 KVNPNGAA
+1393 KVNTNGAA

-1446 GYNAAS
+1446 GYNAATTAGEGES
-1452 TPRGGG
+1452 PQE
-1458 GDSSASS
+1458 SS

-1480 VTLALREEK
+1480 VTVALREEQSALRETAQWEKEDRDIIEK

-1515 LVTVPVDGKA
+1515 LATLPADGKA
-1525 VAIPADSKSVEQRVM
+1525 VAVPADSKSVEQRVM

-1545 AEQLVGPAAAAAAT
+1545 AEQLVSPALAAAAT
-1559 SVTTPPALV
+1559 SVAPPTAV
-1568 PASEQKT
+1568 PPGEQKT

-1588 PASAAATLVK
+1588 PASAAATLVR
-1598 SDRPQV
+1598 SDRPTV
-1604 SPPPPPPPAPTSA
+1604 SPPPPPSATSSA
-1617 PSTLRHGGGGRPP
+1617 PSTLQHQNRHHSPP
-1630 PEPHSSDDVFLPSS
+1630 AAPPKSPQSGDDVFLP
-1644 SSSSLPVTATL
+1644 
-1655 PGAQQQP
+1655 P
-1662 SPLDNN
+1662 SHPPRDDRI
-1668 LAGVGG
+1668 GG
-1674 GGGDNVK
+1674 GGSPVE
-1681 RVANGVLLSSSR
+1681 NGTLSSH
-1693 ASSLPPSE
+1693 ASSLPPE
-1701 PSRPSK
+1701 PSRPIK
-1707 PSKPSLAPKPVPPPK
+1707 PSKLSLGPKPVPPPK
-1722 PRKLQGLV
+1722 PRKLQGFV
-1730 TEPESLSFIEKKH
+1730 AEPESLTFIEKKH
-1743 HFESMQQQPSQAA
+1743 HFESMQQQHQQGSLLPGAQ

-1770 LQKMREQ
+1770 LQKMRE
-1777 QEQEGK
+1777 EQESK
-1783 RRWSQRD
+1783 RDGRWLHQD
-1790 DSGEEEEEEAEEDE
+1790 DSGEEEEEDEKTEGDE
-1804 DVEMPPAAS
+1804 DVEMPPPAA
-1813 HHVVT
+1813 HPEAET
-1818 ESEVDSGPREPVRR
+1818 EVDSPMLMEAGPMRQVPPV
-1832 LPPIPAV
+1832 PAV
-1839 RTLKAERRQQDHPPA
+1839 RTVKAERRLQERQQQLD
-1854 DGAAALTEAQ
+1854 EE
-1864 QRALDADKRAAWRQ
+1864 QRAHPGSITDAEQRMLEAEKRAAWRQ

-1887 AVQAQAMLASM
+1887 AVQAQAMLAHMTES
-1898 AVGVE
+1898 VE
-1903 ARPVSPIFKAVNINI
+1903 VRPVSPIFKAVNINI
-1918 DEGARG
+1918 DEA
-1924 QPPTGQEQ
+1924 TEQ
-1932 QPRRRGDDDD
+1932 QLSREQRRDVC
-1942 DDEDDENS
+1942 DDENR
-1950 NSLEHQ
+1950 NNLEHP
-1956 ELGYDREQQSL
+1956 ELDSDREQSL
-1967 GHKEAALPGGDEEL
+1967 GHK
-1981 PRLVL
+1981 
-1986 MLRDGQTCT
+1986 
-1995 VEREHV
+1995 
-2001 VDETVSRRIERVID
+2001 
-2015 PHTGE
+2015 
-2020 ARLRTLEF
+2020 
-2028 VEKVVEKEIETTTEK
+2028 IETTTEK

-2050 GRHDDGTNDN
+2050 GRHEGGTNDN
-2060 GNREN
+2060 ARW
-2065 EACGEEGELPSPTSD
+2065 PTSTQ
-2080 HGTGPALAK
+2080 GV
-2089 KKKRRRSK
+2089 RSISDTHPYC
-2097 RR
+2097 

>member
-1 MFRCIPLF
+1 MRCEHC
-9 RGCNRQ
+9 RRRRCTCEVRTARRS
-15 VEYIDKRHSNLFSVP
+15 VEP
-30 DDVLRYARTLEELL
+30 D
-44 LDANHI
+44 I
-50 RDLPRGL
+50 
-57 FRLTK
+57 
-62 LRRLSV
+62 
-68 NDNEI
+68 
-73 SQLPSD
+73 
-79 IANLMN
+79 
-85 LVDLDVSKNDV
+85 

-233 LGVLPDELCE
+233 LSHLPDELCE

-250 HLSQNYLEALPEH
+250 HLSQNYLEALPEDI
-263 MGRLRKL
+263 GRLRKL
-270 TIFKVDQNRLRS
+270 TIFKVDQNRLGS
-282 VPESIGD
+282 LPESIGD
-289 CVALQELILTDNMLT
+289 CVSLQELILTDNLLT
-304 ELPASIGR
+304 ELPTSIGR
-312 LVHLSNLNADCN
+312 LVNLNNLNADCN
-324 QLAELPAEIGQ
+324 QLSELPAEIGQ
-335 LGRLGV
+335 LVRLGV

-423 DHAESMENLL
+423 HTESMENLL

-489 HQKFVQKAKNIDGH
+489 HQKFVQKTKNIDGH

-543 EPPLSRM
+543 EPGGRPGSGSDQEPDGRPLSV
-550 RSGSEQEA
+550 A
-558 DGWPVSVS
+558 
-566 EEEERHQHHH
+566 EEESQH
-576 AAQNG
+576 ATRVAQNG
-581 MAPATV
+581 VAPVAPV
-587 QAGATSPESSGDED
+587 GGSPESSGDED
-601 DHRRDSDKHVAFT
+601 DKRESDRHVAFT
-614 HDGPEEPADRQNRL
+614 HEGPEEPTEQQKNRL

-642 HVGSTR
+642 HMGSTR

-672 PPPPSPPQERHAVDS
+672 PPPPSPPQERQRMDS
-687 ESELDAAN
+687 EFEIDAAN
-695 ASFGEA
+695 TSFGDGGA
-701 APAAVVEEHMR
+701 APATVVEEHMR

-730 NSTPFKGE
+730 NSTPFKGD

-744 SKITEGGPAEEAGLR
+744 SKITEGGPAERAGLR

-776 HYTAVNTLKAAGDR
+776 HYEAVNTLKAAGSR
-790 ISLLIAREVPRP
+790 ISLLIAREVQRP
-802 ASSLAREAA
+802 TSSLAREPVTVAA
-811 ATASTATL
+811 A
-819 PSKAPLQ
+819 PPKAPLQ
-826 QQVRS
+826 QTHS
-831 EPLRPSGAQEAE
+831 EPLRPSEGEEPLPPSVAASVPQQRARPPTTGGAQS
-843 GELPT
+843 LLTPLH
-848 RRSPPGVSQPGGRVV
+848 PGDG
-863 RAPPPPVV
+863 
-871 APPSGLLVPPS
+871 
-882 DTEQRSLPT
+882 DQRSLPT

-999 VLRDPNARPQ
+999 VLRDPNRPQ
-1009 PSLPTT
+1009 PSLPTAMA
-1015 LTTSTTTTTASRPYG
+1015 LGTSATTTSRPYG

-1047 GGYRRP
+1047 GGYKRP
-1053 GPIGSVGSE
+1053 GPIGSVS
-1062 EAAATGDR
+1062 AAGGGDDTVAGDK
-1070 QPAGTKATYSIYTK
+1070 QPANTKTTYSIYTK

-1089 NDTTTLVGSGGQPV
+1089 NDTTTLAGSGQPT
-1103 SHPILPH
+1103 SHPVLPH

-1117 AHRDPPLPAAHPSE
+1117 AQRDPPLPAAHPSE
-1131 PIYANSGDHGALG
+1131 PIYANSGDPGGVGISL
-1144 TSMSSFRP
+1144 SSFRP

-1161 AMGNGFPPA
+1161 
-1170 AGGGGGV
+1170 
-1177 QVAPGGGDI
+1177 
-1186 TPGSPTSQR
+1186 
-1195 LKGPLVTVTIQQP
+1195 
-1208 DPYAPLVAEF
+1208 
-1218 PPAPKTLGRTT
+1218 
-1229 EVITR
+1229 
-1234 TTLTETTTT
+1234 
-1243 RVTNNILSL
+1243 
-1252 TPGSEEDVTLVKAGG
+1252 
-1267 PLGLSIIGGTDHP
+1267 
-1280 CHPFGADEP
+1280 
-1289 GIFVSK
+1289 
-1295 IVPDGAASKCARL
+1295 
-1308 RVGDRLLKVNGV
+1308 
-1320 DVTQSTHQDAV
+1320 
-1331 MALLDPSY
+1331 
-1339 QVVLTVRH
+1339 
-1347 DPLPSGWQELVI
+1347 ELVI
-1359 QRDAGEKLGM
+1359 QREPGEKLGM

-1379 GNPGDT
+1379 GNPADPS
-1385 TDESIFIS
+1385 DESIFIS
-1393 KVNPNGAA
+1393 KINTNGAA

-1446 GYNAAS
+1446 GYNAAAAMGEGES
-1452 TPRGGG
+1452 PQE
-1458 GDSSASS
+1458 SS

-1480 VTLALREEK
+1480 VTVALREEQSALRETAQWEKEDRDIIEK

-1515 LVTVPVDGKA
+1515 LATLPADGKA
-1525 VAIPADSKSVEQRVM
+1525 VAVPADSKSVEQRVM

-1545 AEQLVGPAAAAAAT
+1545 AEQLVSPALAAAAT
-1559 SVTTPPALV
+1559 SVAPPTAV
-1568 PASEQKT
+1568 PVGEQKT

-1588 PASAAATLVK
+1588 PASAAATL
-1598 SDRPQV
+1598 Q
-1604 SPPPPPPPAPTSA
+1604 
-1617 PSTLRHGGGGRPP
+1617 G
-1630 PEPHSSDDVFLPSS
+1630 F
-1644 SSSSLPVTATL
+1644 
-1655 PGAQQQP
+1655 
-1662 SPLDNN
+1662 
-1668 LAGVGG
+1668 
-1674 GGGDNVK
+1674 
-1681 RVANGVLLSSSR
+1681 VA
-1693 ASSLPPSE
+1693 
-1701 PSRPSK
+1701 
-1707 PSKPSLAPKPVPPPK
+1707 
-1722 PRKLQGLV
+1722 
-1730 TEPESLSFIEKKH
+1730 EPESLTFIEKKH
-1743 HFESMQQQPSQAA
+1743 HFESMQQQHQQ

-1770 LQKMREQ
+1770 LQKMRE
-1777 QEQEGK
+1777 EQESK
-1783 RRWSQRD
+1783 RDGRWLHQD
-1790 DSGEEEEEEAEEDE
+1790 DSGEEEEDDEKTEGDE
-1804 DVEMPPAAS
+1804 DLEMPPSVAHHAAE
-1813 HHVVT
+1813 T
-1818 ESEVDSGPREPVRR
+1818 EVDSPLSMETGPMRQVPPV
-1832 LPPIPAV
+1832 PAV
-1839 RTLKAERRQQDHPPA
+1839 RTLKAERRLQERQQQLDEEQKAHPGSITDA
-1854 DGAAALTEAQ
+1854 E
-1864 QRALDADKRAAWRQ
+1864 QRALEAEKRSAWRQ

-1887 AVQAQAMLASM
+1887 VVQAQAMLAHM
-1898 AVGVE
+1898 TEGVE

-1918 DEGARG
+1918 DEV
-1924 QPPTGQEQ
+1924 TEQ
-1932 QPRRRGDDDD
+1932 QVSREQRRD
-1942 DDEDDENS
+1942 DDENS
-1950 NSLEHQ
+1950 NNLEHP
-1956 ELGYDREQQSL
+1956 ELYSDREQSL
-1967 GHKEAALPGGDEEL
+1967 GHKALLGDEEL

-1986 MLRDGQTCT
+1986 TLRDGQTCT

-2015 PHTGE
+2015 PQTGE

-2050 GRHDDGTNDN
+2050 GRHEDGTNDN
-2060 GNREN
+2060 GNCEE
-2065 EACGEEGELPSPTSD
+2065 EAGGDEGDLPSPTSD
-2080 HGTGPALAK
+2080 QGSGPALAK

>member
-1 MFRCIPLF
+1 MGVRGEAAFRNRRRPSEDAAPAPAAPRGPLRSRSR
-9 RGCNRQ
+9 RGAAPAGMRDGCGEDDADGDDEDADVGCRRRRPGRRRRRGDRRRQ
-15 VEYIDKRHSNLFSVP
+15 
-30 DDVLRYARTLEELL
+30 EELW
-44 LDANHI
+44 
-50 RDLPRGL
+50 
-57 FRLTK
+57 
-62 LRRLSV
+62 RRLCEAFFRSSASSSSSSRTSLQQ
-68 NDNEI
+68 NI
-73 SQLPSD
+73 
-79 IANLMN
+79 
-85 LVDLDVSKNDV
+85 

-233 LGVLPDELCE
+233 LSHLPDELCE

-250 HLSQNYLEALPEH
+250 HLSQNYLEALPEDI
-263 MGRLRKL
+263 GRLRKL
-270 TIFKVDQNRLRS
+270 TIFKVDQNRLGS
-282 VPESIGD
+282 LPESIGD
-289 CVALQELILTDNMLT
+289 CVSLQELILTDNLLT
-304 ELPASIGR
+304 ELPTSIGR
-312 LVHLSNLNADCN
+312 LVNLNNLNADCN
-324 QLAELPAEIGQ
+324 QLSELPAEIGQ
-335 LGRLGV
+335 LVRLGV

-423 DHAESMENLL
+423 HTESMENLL

-489 HQKFVQKAKNIDGH
+489 HQKFVQKTKNIDGH

-543 EPPLSRM
+543 EPGGRPGSGSDQEPDGRPLSV
-550 RSGSEQEA
+550 A
-558 DGWPVSVS
+558 
-566 EEEERHQHHH
+566 EEESQH
-576 AAQNG
+576 ATRVAQNG
-581 MAPATV
+581 VAPVAPV
-587 QAGATSPESSGDED
+587 GGSPESSGDED
-601 DHRRDSDKHVAFT
+601 DKRESDRHVAFT
-614 HDGPEEPADRQNRL
+614 HEGPEEPTEQQKNRL

-642 HVGSTR
+642 HMGSTR

-672 PPPPSPPQERHAVDS
+672 PPPPSPPQERQRMDS
-687 ESELDAAN
+687 EFEIDAAN
-695 ASFGEA
+695 TSFGDGGA
-701 APAAVVEEHMR
+701 APATVVEEHMR

-730 NSTPFKGE
+730 NSTPFKGD

-744 SKITEGGPAEEAGLR
+744 SKITEGGPAERAGLR

-776 HYTAVNTLKAAGDR
+776 HYEAVNTLKAAGSR
-790 ISLLIAREVPRP
+790 ISLLIAREVQRP
-802 ASSLAREAA
+802 TSSLAREPVTVAA
-811 ATASTATL
+811 A
-819 PSKAPLQ
+819 PPKAPLQ
-826 QQVRS
+826 QTHS
-831 EPLRPSGAQEAE
+831 EPLRPSEGEEPLPPSVAASVPQQRARPPTTGGAQS
-843 GELPT
+843 LLTPLH
-848 RRSPPGVSQPGGRVV
+848 PGDG
-863 RAPPPPVV
+863 
-871 APPSGLLVPPS
+871 
-882 DTEQRSLPT
+882 DQRSLPT

-999 VLRDPNARPQ
+999 VLRDPNRPQ
-1009 PSLPTT
+1009 PSLPTAMA
-1015 LTTSTTTTTASRPYG
+1015 LGTSATTTSRPYG

-1047 GGYRRP
+1047 GGYKRP
-1053 GPIGSVGSE
+1053 GPIGSVS
-1062 EAAATGDR
+1062 AAGGGDDTVAGDK
-1070 QPAGTKATYSIYTK
+1070 QPANTKTTYSIYTK

-1089 NDTTTLVGSGGQPV
+1089 NDTTTLAGSGQPT
-1103 SHPILPH
+1103 SHPVLPH

-1117 AHRDPPLPAAHPSE
+1117 AQRDPPLPAAHPSE
-1131 PIYANSGDHGALG
+1131 PIYANSGDPGGVGISL
-1144 TSMSSFRP
+1144 SSFRP

-1161 AMGNGFPPA
+1161 AIGNGFPPA
-1170 AGGGGGV
+1170 AGGV
-1177 QVAPGGGDI
+1177 QAATSNP
-1186 TPGSPTSQR
+1186 PSSPSSQR

-1208 DPYAPLVAEF
+1208 DPYAPLAAEF

-1308 RVGDRLLKVNGV
+1308 RVGDRLLKVNGM
-1320 DVTQSTHQDAV
+1320 DVTKCTHQEAV

-1339 QVVLTVRH
+1339 EVVLSVRH

-1359 QRDAGEKLGM
+1359 QREPGEKLGM

-1379 GNPGDT
+1379 GNPADPS
-1385 TDESIFIS
+1385 DESIFIS
-1393 KVNPNGAA
+1393 KINTNGAA

-1446 GYNAAS
+1446 GYNAAAAMGEGES
-1452 TPRGGG
+1452 PQE
-1458 GDSSASS
+1458 SS

-1480 VTLALREEK
+1480 VTVALREEK

-1515 LVTVPVDGKA
+1515 LATLPADGKA
-1525 VAIPADSKSVEQRVM
+1525 VAVPADSKSVEQRVM

-1545 AEQLVGPAAAAAAT
+1545 AEQLVSPALAAAAT
-1559 SVTTPPALV
+1559 SVAPPTAV
-1568 PASEQKT
+1568 PVGEQKT

-1588 PASAAATLVK
+1588 PASAAATLVRG
-1598 SDRPQV
+1598 DRPTV
-1604 SPPPPPPPAPTSA
+1604 SPPPPPLSATSSA
-1617 PSTLRHGGGGRPP
+1617 PSTLQHQSHSPP
-1630 PEPHSSDDVFLPSS
+1630 KSPQSGDDVFLPPPPSHPPRDNRIGGGGSLVENGTLSS
-1644 SSSSLPVTATL
+1644 HSSSLP
-1655 PGAQQQP
+1655 PG
-1662 SPLDNN
+1662 
-1668 LAGVGG
+1668 
-1674 GGGDNVK
+1674 
-1681 RVANGVLLSSSR
+1681 
-1693 ASSLPPSE
+1693 
-1701 PSRPSK
+1701 PSK
-1707 PSKPSLAPKPVPPPK
+1707 PSKLSLGPKPVPPPK
-1722 PRKLQGLV
+1722 PRKLQGFV
-1730 TEPESLSFIEKKH
+1730 AEPESLTFIEKKH
-1743 HFESMQQQPSQAA
+1743 HFESMQQQHQQ

-1770 LQKMREQ
+1770 LQKMRE
-1777 QEQEGK
+1777 EQESK
-1783 RRWSQRD
+1783 RDGRWLHQD
-1790 DSGEEEEEEAEEDE
+1790 DSGEEEEDDEKTEGDE
-1804 DVEMPPAAS
+1804 DLEMPPSVAHHAAE
-1813 HHVVT
+1813 T
-1818 ESEVDSGPREPVRR
+1818 EVDSPLSMETGPMRQVPPV
-1832 LPPIPAV
+1832 PAV
-1839 RTLKAERRQQDHPPA
+1839 RTLKAERRLQERQQQLDEEQKAHPGSITDA
-1854 DGAAALTEAQ
+1854 E
-1864 QRALDADKRAAWRQ
+1864 QRALEAEKRSAWRQ

-1887 AVQAQAMLASM
+1887 VVQAQAMLAHM
-1898 AVGVE
+1898 TEGVE

-1918 DEGARG
+1918 DEV
-1924 QPPTGQEQ
+1924 TEQ
-1932 QPRRRGDDDD
+1932 QVSREQRRD
-1942 DDEDDENS
+1942 DDENS
-1950 NSLEHQ
+1950 NNLEHP
-1956 ELGYDREQQSL
+1956 ELYSDREQSL
-1967 GHKEAALPGGDEEL
+1967 GHKALLGDEEL

-1986 MLRDGQTCT
+1986 TLRDGQTCT

-2015 PHTGE
+2015 PQTGE

-2050 GRHDDGTNDN
+2050 GRHEDGTNDN
-2060 GNREN
+2060 GNCEE
-2065 EACGEEGELPSPTSD
+2065 EAGGDEGDLPSPTSD
-2080 HGTGPALAK
+2080 QGSGPALAK

>member
-15 VEYIDKRHSNLFSVP
+15 VEYIDKRHSNLFSIP

-79 IANLMN
+79 IANLMS
-85 LVDLDVSKNDV
+85 LVDLDVSKNDI

-233 LGVLPDELCE
+233 LSHLPDELCE

-250 HLSQNYLEALPEH
+250 HLSQNYLEALPEDI
-263 MGRLRKL
+263 GRLRKL
-270 TIFKVDQNRLRS
+270 TIFKVDQNRLGS
-282 VPESIGD
+282 LPESIGD
-289 CVALQELILTDNMLT
+289 CVSLQELILTDNLLT
-304 ELPASIGR
+304 ELPTSIGR
-312 LVHLSNLNADCN
+312 LVNLNNLNADCN
-324 QLAELPAEIGQ
+324 QLSELPAEIGQ
-335 LGRLGV
+335 LVRLGV

-423 DHAESMENLL
+423 HTESMENLL

-489 HQKFVQKAKNIDGH
+489 HQKFVQKTKNIDGH

-543 EPPLSRM
+543 EPGGRPGSGSDQEPDGRPLSV
-550 RSGSEQEA
+550 A
-558 DGWPVSVS
+558 
-566 EEEERHQHHH
+566 EEESQH
-576 AAQNG
+576 ATRVAQNG
-581 MAPATV
+581 VAPVAPV
-587 QAGATSPESSGDED
+587 GGSPESSGDED
-601 DHRRDSDKHVAFT
+601 DKRESDRHVAFT
-614 HDGPEEPADRQNRL
+614 HEGPEEPTEQQKNRL

-642 HVGSTR
+642 HMGSTR

-672 PPPPSPPQERHAVDS
+672 PPPPSPPQERQRMDS
-687 ESELDAAN
+687 EFEIDAAN
-695 ASFGEA
+695 TSFGDGGA
-701 APAAVVEEHMR
+701 APATVVEEHMR

-730 NSTPFKGE
+730 NSTPFKGD

-744 SKITEGGPAEEAGLR
+744 SKITEGGPAERAGLR

-776 HYTAVNTLKAAGDR
+776 HYEAVNTLKAAGSR
-790 ISLLIAREVPRP
+790 ISLLIAREVQRP
-802 ASSLAREAA
+802 TSSLAREPVTVAA
-811 ATASTATL
+811 A
-819 PSKAPLQ
+819 PPKAPLQ
-826 QQVRS
+826 QTHS
-831 EPLRPSGAQEAE
+831 EPLRPSEGEEPLPPSVAASVPQQRARPPTTGGAQS
-843 GELPT
+843 LLTPLH
-848 RRSPPGVSQPGGRVV
+848 PGDG
-863 RAPPPPVV
+863 
-871 APPSGLLVPPS
+871 
-882 DTEQRSLPT
+882 DQRSLPT

-999 VLRDPNARPQ
+999 VLRDPNRPQ
-1009 PSLPTT
+1009 PSLPTAMA
-1015 LTTSTTTTTASRPYG
+1015 LGTSATTTSRPYG

-1047 GGYRRP
+1047 GGYKRP
-1053 GPIGSVGSE
+1053 GPIGSVS
-1062 EAAATGDR
+1062 AAGGGDDTVAGDK
-1070 QPAGTKATYSIYTK
+1070 QPANTKTTYSIYTK

-1089 NDTTTLVGSGGQPV
+1089 NDTTTLAGSGQPT
-1103 SHPILPH
+1103 SHPVLPH

-1117 AHRDPPLPAAHPSE
+1117 AQRDPPLPAAHPSE
-1131 PIYANSGDHGALG
+1131 PIYANSGDPGGVGISL
-1144 TSMSSFRP
+1144 SSFRP

-1161 AMGNGFPPA
+1161 
-1170 AGGGGGV
+1170 
-1177 QVAPGGGDI
+1177 
-1186 TPGSPTSQR
+1186 
-1195 LKGPLVTVTIQQP
+1195 
-1208 DPYAPLVAEF
+1208 
-1218 PPAPKTLGRTT
+1218 
-1229 EVITR
+1229 
-1234 TTLTETTTT
+1234 
-1243 RVTNNILSL
+1243 
-1252 TPGSEEDVTLVKAGG
+1252 
-1267 PLGLSIIGGTDHP
+1267 
-1280 CHPFGADEP
+1280 
-1289 GIFVSK
+1289 
-1295 IVPDGAASKCARL
+1295 
-1308 RVGDRLLKVNGV
+1308 
-1320 DVTQSTHQDAV
+1320 
-1331 MALLDPSY
+1331 
-1339 QVVLTVRH
+1339 
-1347 DPLPSGWQELVI
+1347 ELVI
-1359 QRDAGEKLGM
+1359 QREPGEKLGM

-1379 GNPGDT
+1379 GNPADPS
-1385 TDESIFIS
+1385 DESIFIS
-1393 KVNPNGAA
+1393 KINTNGAA

-1446 GYNAAS
+1446 GYNAAAAMGEGES
-1452 TPRGGG
+1452 PQE
-1458 GDSSASS
+1458 SS

-1480 VTLALREEK
+1480 VTVALREEK

-1515 LVTVPVDGKA
+1515 LATLPADGKA
-1525 VAIPADSKSVEQRVM
+1525 VAVPADSKSVEQRVM

-1545 AEQLVGPAAAAAAT
+1545 AEQLVSPALAAAAT
-1559 SVTTPPALV
+1559 SVAPPTAV
-1568 PASEQKT
+1568 PVGEQKT

-1588 PASAAATLVK
+1588 PASAAATLVRG
-1598 SDRPQV
+1598 DRPTV
-1604 SPPPPPPPAPTSA
+1604 SPPPPPLSATSSA
-1617 PSTLRHGGGGRPP
+1617 PSTLQHQSHSPP
-1630 PEPHSSDDVFLPSS
+1630 KSPQSGDDVFLPPPPSHPPRDNRIGGGGSLVENGTLSS
-1644 SSSSLPVTATL
+1644 HSSSLP
-1655 PGAQQQP
+1655 PG
-1662 SPLDNN
+1662 
-1668 LAGVGG
+1668 
-1674 GGGDNVK
+1674 
-1681 RVANGVLLSSSR
+1681 
-1693 ASSLPPSE
+1693 
-1701 PSRPSK
+1701 PSK
-1707 PSKPSLAPKPVPPPK
+1707 PSKLSLGPKPVPPPK
-1722 PRKLQGLV
+1722 PRKLQGFV
-1730 TEPESLSFIEKKH
+1730 AEPESLTFIEKKH
-1743 HFESMQQQPSQAA
+1743 HFESMQQQHQQ

-1770 LQKMREQ
+1770 LQKMRE
-1777 QEQEGK
+1777 EQESK
-1783 RRWSQRD
+1783 RDGRWLHQD
-1790 DSGEEEEEEAEEDE
+1790 DSGEEEEDDEKTEGDE
-1804 DVEMPPAAS
+1804 DLEMPPSVAHHAAE
-1813 HHVVT
+1813 T
-1818 ESEVDSGPREPVRR
+1818 EVDSPLSMETGPMRQVPPV
-1832 LPPIPAV
+1832 PAV
-1839 RTLKAERRQQDHPPA
+1839 RTLKAERRLQERQQQLDEEQKAHPGSITDA
-1854 DGAAALTEAQ
+1854 E
-1864 QRALDADKRAAWRQ
+1864 QRALEAEKRSAWRQ

-1887 AVQAQAMLASM
+1887 VVQAQAMLAHM
-1898 AVGVE
+1898 TEGVE

-1918 DEGARG
+1918 DEV
-1924 QPPTGQEQ
+1924 TEQ
-1932 QPRRRGDDDD
+1932 QVSREQRRD
-1942 DDEDDENS
+1942 DDENS
-1950 NSLEHQ
+1950 NNLEHP
-1956 ELGYDREQQSL
+1956 ELYSDREQSL
-1967 GHKEAALPGGDEEL
+1967 GHK
-1981 PRLVL
+1981 
-1986 MLRDGQTCT
+1986 
-1995 VEREHV
+1995 
-2001 VDETVSRRIERVID
+2001 
-2015 PHTGE
+2015 
-2020 ARLRTLEF
+2020 
-2028 VEKVVEKEIETTTEK
+2028 IETTTEK

-2050 GRHDDGTNDN
+2050 GRHEDGTNDN
-2060 GNREN
+2060 ARW
-2065 EACGEEGELPSPTSD
+2065 PTSTQ
-2080 HGTGPALAK
+2080 GV
-2089 KKKRRRSK
+2089 RSISDTHPYC
-2097 RR
+2097 

>member
-15 VEYIDKRHSNLFSVP
+15 VEYIDKRHSNLFSIP

-79 IANLMN
+79 IANLMS
-85 LVDLDVSKNDV
+85 LVDLDVSKNDI

-233 LGVLPDELCE
+233 LSHLPDELCE

-250 HLSQNYLEALPEH
+250 HLSQNYLEALPEDI
-263 MGRLRKL
+263 GRLRKL
-270 TIFKVDQNRLRS
+270 TIFKVDQNRLGS
-282 VPESIGD
+282 LPESIGD
-289 CVALQELILTDNMLT
+289 CVSLQELILTDNLLT
-304 ELPASIGR
+304 ELPTSIGR
-312 LVHLSNLNADCN
+312 LVNLNNLNADCN
-324 QLAELPAEIGQ
+324 QLSELPAEIGQ
-335 LGRLGV
+335 LVRLGV

-423 DHAESMENLL
+423 HTESMENLL

-489 HQKFVQKAKNIDGH
+489 HQKFVQKTKNIDGH

-543 EPPLSRM
+543 EPGGRPGSGSDQEPDGRPLSV
-550 RSGSEQEA
+550 A
-558 DGWPVSVS
+558 
-566 EEEERHQHHH
+566 EEESQH
-576 AAQNG
+576 ATRVAQNG
-581 MAPATV
+581 VAPVAPV
-587 QAGATSPESSGDED
+587 GGSPESSGDED
-601 DHRRDSDKHVAFT
+601 DKRESDRHVAFT
-614 HDGPEEPADRQNRL
+614 HEGPEEPTEQQKNRL

-642 HVGSTR
+642 HMGSTR

-672 PPPPSPPQERHAVDS
+672 PPPPSPPQERQRMDS
-687 ESELDAAN
+687 EFEIDAAN
-695 ASFGEA
+695 TSFGDGGA
-701 APAAVVEEHMR
+701 APATVVEEHMR

-730 NSTPFKGE
+730 NSTPFKGD

-744 SKITEGGPAEEAGLR
+744 SKITEGGPAERAGLR

-776 HYTAVNTLKAAGDR
+776 HYEAVNTLKAAGSR
-790 ISLLIAREVPRP
+790 ISLLIAREVQRP
-802 ASSLAREAA
+802 TSSLAREPVTVAA
-811 ATASTATL
+811 A
-819 PSKAPLQ
+819 PPKAPLQ
-826 QQVRS
+826 QTHS
-831 EPLRPSGAQEAE
+831 EPLRPSEGEEPLPPSVAASVPQQRARPPTTGGAQS
-843 GELPT
+843 LLTPLH
-848 RRSPPGVSQPGGRVV
+848 PGDG
-863 RAPPPPVV
+863 
-871 APPSGLLVPPS
+871 
-882 DTEQRSLPT
+882 DQRSLPT

-999 VLRDPNARPQ
+999 VLRDPNRPQ
-1009 PSLPTT
+1009 PSLPTAMA
-1015 LTTSTTTTTASRPYG
+1015 LGTSATTTSRPYG

-1047 GGYRRP
+1047 GGYKRP
-1053 GPIGSVGSE
+1053 GPIGSVS
-1062 EAAATGDR
+1062 AAGGGDDTVAGDK
-1070 QPAGTKATYSIYTK
+1070 QPANTKTTYSIYTK

-1089 NDTTTLVGSGGQPV
+1089 NDTTTLAGSGQPT
-1103 SHPILPH
+1103 SHPVLPH

-1117 AHRDPPLPAAHPSE
+1117 AQRDPPLPAAHPSE
-1131 PIYANSGDHGALG
+1131 PIYANSGDPGGVGISL
-1144 TSMSSFRP
+1144 SSFRP

-1161 AMGNGFPPA
+1161 AIGNGFPPA
-1170 AGGGGGV
+1170 AGGV
-1177 QVAPGGGDI
+1177 QAATSNP
-1186 TPGSPTSQR
+1186 PSSPSSQR

-1208 DPYAPLVAEF
+1208 DPYAPLAAEF

-1308 RVGDRLLKVNGV
+1308 RVGDRLLKVNGM
-1320 DVTQSTHQDAV
+1320 DVTKCTHQEAV

-1339 QVVLTVRH
+1339 EVVLSVRH

-1359 QRDAGEKLGM
+1359 QREPGEKLGM

-1379 GNPGDT
+1379 GNPADPS
-1385 TDESIFIS
+1385 DESIFIS
-1393 KVNPNGAA
+1393 KINTNGAA

-1446 GYNAAS
+1446 GYNAAAAMGEGES
-1452 TPRGGG
+1452 PQE
-1458 GDSSASS
+1458 SS

-1480 VTLALREEK
+1480 VTVALREEQSALRETAQWEKEDRDIIEK

-1515 LVTVPVDGKA
+1515 LATLPADGKA
-1525 VAIPADSKSVEQRVM
+1525 VAVPADSKSVEQRVM

-1545 AEQLVGPAAAAAAT
+1545 AEQLVSPALAAAAT
-1559 SVTTPPALV
+1559 SVAPPTAV
-1568 PASEQKT
+1568 PVGEQKT

-1588 PASAAATLVK
+1588 PASAAATL
-1598 SDRPQV
+1598 Q
-1604 SPPPPPPPAPTSA
+1604 
-1617 PSTLRHGGGGRPP
+1617 G
-1630 PEPHSSDDVFLPSS
+1630 F
-1644 SSSSLPVTATL
+1644 
-1655 PGAQQQP
+1655 
-1662 SPLDNN
+1662 
-1668 LAGVGG
+1668 
-1674 GGGDNVK
+1674 
-1681 RVANGVLLSSSR
+1681 VA
-1693 ASSLPPSE
+1693 
-1701 PSRPSK
+1701 
-1707 PSKPSLAPKPVPPPK
+1707 
-1722 PRKLQGLV
+1722 
-1730 TEPESLSFIEKKH
+1730 EPESLTFIEKKH
-1743 HFESMQQQPSQAA
+1743 HFESMQQQHQQ

-1770 LQKMREQ
+1770 LQKMRE
-1777 QEQEGK
+1777 EQESK
-1783 RRWSQRD
+1783 RDGRWLHQD
-1790 DSGEEEEEEAEEDE
+1790 DSGEEEEDDEKTEGDE
-1804 DVEMPPAAS
+1804 DLEMPPSVAHHAAE
-1813 HHVVT
+1813 T
-1818 ESEVDSGPREPVRR
+1818 EVDSPLSMETGPMRQVPPV
-1832 LPPIPAV
+1832 PAV
-1839 RTLKAERRQQDHPPA
+1839 RTLKAERRLQERQQQLDEEQKAHPGSITDA
-1854 DGAAALTEAQ
+1854 E
-1864 QRALDADKRAAWRQ
+1864 QRALEAEKRSAWRQ

-1887 AVQAQAMLASM
+1887 VVQAQAMLAHM
-1898 AVGVE
+1898 TEGVE

-1918 DEGARG
+1918 DEV
-1924 QPPTGQEQ
+1924 TEQ
-1932 QPRRRGDDDD
+1932 QVSREQRRD
-1942 DDEDDENS
+1942 DDENS
-1950 NSLEHQ
+1950 NNLEHP
-1956 ELGYDREQQSL
+1956 ELYSDREQSL
-1967 GHKEAALPGGDEEL
+1967 GHK
-1981 PRLVL
+1981 
-1986 MLRDGQTCT
+1986 
-1995 VEREHV
+1995 
-2001 VDETVSRRIERVID
+2001 
-2015 PHTGE
+2015 
-2020 ARLRTLEF
+2020 
-2028 VEKVVEKEIETTTEK
+2028 IETTTEK

-2050 GRHDDGTNDN
+2050 GRHEDGTNDN
-2060 GNREN
+2060 ARW
-2065 EACGEEGELPSPTSD
+2065 PTSTQ
-2080 HGTGPALAK
+2080 GV
-2089 KKKRRRSK
+2089 RSISDTHPYC
-2097 RR
+2097 

>member
-15 VEYIDKRHSNLFSVP
+15 VEYIDKRHSNLFSIP

-79 IANLMN
+79 IANLMS
-85 LVDLDVSKNDV
+85 LVDLDVSKNDI

-233 LGVLPDELCE
+233 LSHLPDELCE

-250 HLSQNYLEALPEH
+250 HLSQNYLEALPEDI
-263 MGRLRKL
+263 GRLRKL
-270 TIFKVDQNRLRS
+270 TIFKVDQNRLGS
-282 VPESIGD
+282 LPESIGD
-289 CVALQELILTDNMLT
+289 CVSLQELILTDNLLT
-304 ELPASIGR
+304 ELPTSIGR
-312 LVHLSNLNADCN
+312 LVNLNNLNADCN
-324 QLAELPAEIGQ
+324 QLSELPAEIGQ
-335 LGRLGV
+335 LVRLGV

-423 DHAESMENLL
+423 HTESMENLL

-489 HQKFVQKAKNIDGH
+489 HQKFVQKTKNIDGH

-543 EPPLSRM
+543 EPGGRPGSGSDQEPDGRPLSV
-550 RSGSEQEA
+550 A
-558 DGWPVSVS
+558 
-566 EEEERHQHHH
+566 EEESQH
-576 AAQNG
+576 ATRVAQNG
-581 MAPATV
+581 VAPVAPV
-587 QAGATSPESSGDED
+587 GGSPESSGDED
-601 DHRRDSDKHVAFT
+601 DKRESDRHVAFT
-614 HDGPEEPADRQNRL
+614 HEGPEEPTEQQKNRL

-642 HVGSTR
+642 HMGSTR

-672 PPPPSPPQERHAVDS
+672 PPPPSPPQERQRMDS
-687 ESELDAAN
+687 EFEIDAAN
-695 ASFGEA
+695 TSFGDGGA
-701 APAAVVEEHMR
+701 APATVVEEHMR

-730 NSTPFKGE
+730 NSTPFKGD

-744 SKITEGGPAEEAGLR
+744 SKITEGGPAERAGLR

-776 HYTAVNTLKAAGDR
+776 HYEAVNTLKAAGSR
-790 ISLLIAREVPRP
+790 ISLLIAREVQRP
-802 ASSLAREAA
+802 TSSLAREPVTVAA
-811 ATASTATL
+811 A
-819 PSKAPLQ
+819 PPKAPLQ
-826 QQVRS
+826 QTHS
-831 EPLRPSGAQEAE
+831 EPLRPSEGEEPLPPSVAASVPQQRARPPTTGGAQS
-843 GELPT
+843 LLTPLH
-848 RRSPPGVSQPGGRVV
+848 PGDG
-863 RAPPPPVV
+863 
-871 APPSGLLVPPS
+871 
-882 DTEQRSLPT
+882 DQRSLPT

-999 VLRDPNARPQ
+999 VLRDPNRPQ
-1009 PSLPTT
+1009 PSLPTAMA
-1015 LTTSTTTTTASRPYG
+1015 LGTSATTTSRPYG

-1047 GGYRRP
+1047 GGYKRP
-1053 GPIGSVGSE
+1053 GPIGSVS
-1062 EAAATGDR
+1062 AAGGGDDTVAGDK
-1070 QPAGTKATYSIYTK
+1070 QPANTKTTYSIYTK

-1089 NDTTTLVGSGGQPV
+1089 NDTTTLAGSGQPT
-1103 SHPILPH
+1103 SHPVLPH

-1117 AHRDPPLPAAHPSE
+1117 AQRDPPLPAAHPSE
-1131 PIYANSGDHGALG
+1131 PIYANSGDPGGVGISL
-1144 TSMSSFRP
+1144 SSFRP

-1161 AMGNGFPPA
+1161 
-1170 AGGGGGV
+1170 
-1177 QVAPGGGDI
+1177 
-1186 TPGSPTSQR
+1186 
-1195 LKGPLVTVTIQQP
+1195 
-1208 DPYAPLVAEF
+1208 
-1218 PPAPKTLGRTT
+1218 
-1229 EVITR
+1229 
-1234 TTLTETTTT
+1234 
-1243 RVTNNILSL
+1243 
-1252 TPGSEEDVTLVKAGG
+1252 
-1267 PLGLSIIGGTDHP
+1267 
-1280 CHPFGADEP
+1280 
-1289 GIFVSK
+1289 
-1295 IVPDGAASKCARL
+1295 
-1308 RVGDRLLKVNGV
+1308 
-1320 DVTQSTHQDAV
+1320 
-1331 MALLDPSY
+1331 
-1339 QVVLTVRH
+1339 
-1347 DPLPSGWQELVI
+1347 ELVI
-1359 QRDAGEKLGM
+1359 QREPGEKLGM

-1379 GNPGDT
+1379 GNPADPS
-1385 TDESIFIS
+1385 DESIFIS
-1393 KVNPNGAA
+1393 KINTNGAA

-1446 GYNAAS
+1446 GYNAAAAMGEGES
-1452 TPRGGG
+1452 PQE
-1458 GDSSASS
+1458 SS

-1480 VTLALREEK
+1480 VTVALREEQSALRETAQWEKEDRDIIEK

-1515 LVTVPVDGKA
+1515 LATLPADGKA
-1525 VAIPADSKSVEQRVM
+1525 VAVPADSKSVEQRVM

-1545 AEQLVGPAAAAAAT
+1545 AEQLVSPALAAAAT
-1559 SVTTPPALV
+1559 SVAPPTAV
-1568 PASEQKT
+1568 PVGEQKT

-1588 PASAAATLVK
+1588 PASAAATLVRG
-1598 SDRPQV
+1598 DRPTV
-1604 SPPPPPPPAPTSA
+1604 SPPPPPLSATSSA
-1617 PSTLRHGGGGRPP
+1617 PSTLQHQSHSPP
-1630 PEPHSSDDVFLPSS
+1630 KSPQSGDDVFLPPPPSHPPRDNRIGGGGSLVENGTLSS
-1644 SSSSLPVTATL
+1644 HSSSLP
-1655 PGAQQQP
+1655 PG
-1662 SPLDNN
+1662 
-1668 LAGVGG
+1668 
-1674 GGGDNVK
+1674 
-1681 RVANGVLLSSSR
+1681 
-1693 ASSLPPSE
+1693 
-1701 PSRPSK
+1701 PSK
-1707 PSKPSLAPKPVPPPK
+1707 PSKLSLGPKPVPPPK
-1722 PRKLQGLV
+1722 PRKLQGFV
-1730 TEPESLSFIEKKH
+1730 AEPESLTFIEKKH
-1743 HFESMQQQPSQAA
+1743 HFESMQQQHQQ

-1770 LQKMREQ
+1770 LQKMRE
-1777 QEQEGK
+1777 EQESK
-1783 RRWSQRD
+1783 RDGRWLHQD
-1790 DSGEEEEEEAEEDE
+1790 DSGEEEEDDEKTEGDE
-1804 DVEMPPAAS
+1804 DLEMPPSVAHHAAE
-1813 HHVVT
+1813 T
-1818 ESEVDSGPREPVRR
+1818 EVDSPLSMETGPMRQVPPV
-1832 LPPIPAV
+1832 PAV
-1839 RTLKAERRQQDHPPA
+1839 RTLKAERRLQERQQQLDEEQKAHPGSITDA
-1854 DGAAALTEAQ
+1854 E
-1864 QRALDADKRAAWRQ
+1864 QRALEAEKRSAWRQ

-1887 AVQAQAMLASM
+1887 VVQAQAMLAHM
-1898 AVGVE
+1898 TEGVE

-1918 DEGARG
+1918 DEV
-1924 QPPTGQEQ
+1924 TEQ
-1932 QPRRRGDDDD
+1932 QVSREQRRD
-1942 DDEDDENS
+1942 DDENS
-1950 NSLEHQ
+1950 NNLEHP
-1956 ELGYDREQQSL
+1956 ELYSDREQSL
-1967 GHKEAALPGGDEEL
+1967 GHKALLGDEEL

-1986 MLRDGQTCT
+1986 TLRDGQTCT

-2015 PHTGE
+2015 PQTGE

-2050 GRHDDGTNDN
+2050 GRHEDGTNDN
-2060 GNREN
+2060 GNCEE
-2065 EACGEEGELPSPTSD
+2065 EAGGDEGDLPSPTSD
-2080 HGTGPALAK
+2080 QGSGPALAK

>member
-15 VEYIDKRHSNLFSVP
+15 VEYIDKRHSNLFNIP

-73 SQLPSD
+73 SQLPAD

-85 LVDLDVSKNDV
+85 LVDLDVSKNDI

-132 TVLGLNDVSLTQLPH
+132 TVLGLNDVSLSQLPH

-233 LGVLPDELCE
+233 LSHLPDELCD

-250 HLSQNYLEALPEH
+250 HFSQNYLESLPENI
-263 MGRLRKL
+263 GRLRKL
-270 TIFKVDQNRLRS
+270 TIFKVDQNRLGS
-282 VPESIGD
+282 LPESIGD
-289 CVALQELILTDNMLT
+289 CVSLQELILTDNLLT

-312 LVHLSNLNADCN
+312 LVNLNNLNADCN
-324 QLAELPAEIGQ
+324 QLSELPAEIGQ
-335 LGRLGV
+335 LVRLGV

-349 QRLPPETGTLRRLHV
+349 QKLPPETGTLRRLHV

-423 DHAESMENLL
+423 HTESMENLL

-459 EEAVEEK
+459 EEAVEDK
-466 PDRDLETQ
+466 PDKELETQ
-474 FVRHDTPHPRELKAR
+474 FVRHDTPHPKELKAR

-523 TGSMQS
+523 TGSVQS
-529 TSSVETAPCQSREG
+529 ASSVETAPCQSREG
-543 EPPLSRM
+543 ESAGRP
-550 RSGSEQEA
+550 GSVSDQEP
-558 DGWPVSVS
+558 DGRPTSVS
-566 EEEERHQHHH
+566 EEEAQHMARVAH
-576 AAQNG
+576 NG
-581 MAPATV
+581 MAPTA
-587 QAGATSPESSGDED
+587 QAGGSPESSGDED
-601 DHRRDSDKHVAFT
+601 DKREGDRHVAFT
-614 HDGPEEPADRQNRL
+614 HDGPEQPADRQNRL

-657 LMQALRRPEEEEPLP
+657 LMQALHRPEGEEPLP
-672 PPPPSPPQERHAVDS
+672 PPPPSPPRERQALDS
-687 ESELDAAN
+687 ESEMDGAN
-695 ASFGEA
+695 TSFGESI
-701 APAAVVEEHMR
+701 APATVVEEHMR
-712 IYVERN
+712 ICVERN

-744 SKITEGGPAEEAGLR
+744 SKITEGGPAERAGLK

-768 NMSVVDID
+768 NASVVDID
-776 HYTAVNTLKAAGDR
+776 HYEAVNALKAAGNK
-790 ISLLIAREVPRP
+790 ISLLIAREVQRP
-802 ASSLAREAA
+802 TSSLAREPVTTVQA
-811 ATASTATL
+811 
-819 PSKAPLQ
+819 PSKVPLQ
-826 QQVRS
+826 QVHS
-831 EPLRPSGAQEAE
+831 EPLRPLEEEPLS
-843 GELPT
+843 LP
-848 RRSPPGVSQPGGRVV
+848 RRSPVSVPQQRVRQPVASEGQQNLLAPSLPGDGD
-863 RAPPPPVV
+863 
-871 APPSGLLVPPS
+871 L
-882 DTEQRSLPT
+882 RSLPT

-1009 PSLPTT
+1009 QPSLPTAAT
-1015 LTTSTTTTTASRPYG
+1015 LTTSAATTANRPYG

-1047 GGYRRP
+1047 GGYKRP
-1053 GPIGSVGSE
+1053 GPIGSVSGAGD
-1062 EAAATGDR
+1062 EAAGGDK
-1070 QPAGTKATYSIYTK
+1070 QPAGTKTTYSIYTK

-1089 NDTTTLVGSGGQPV
+1089 NDTTTLTGSAPHPV
-1103 SHPILPH
+1103 LPH

-1117 AHRDPPLPAAHPSE
+1117 AQRDPPLPAAHPSE
-1131 PIYANSGDHGALG
+1131 PIYANSGDHGGLG
-1144 TSMSSFRP
+1144 TSLSSFRP
-1152 ARVMPHGTH
+1152 ARVMPHGTN
-1161 AMGNGFPPA
+1161 AIGNGFPPSA
-1170 AGGGGGV
+1170 GGV
-1177 QVAPGGGDI
+1177 QTATSNPSS
-1186 TPGSPTSQR
+1186 SPSSQR

-1208 DPYAPLVAEF
+1208 DPYAPLAAEF

-1243 RVTNNILSL
+1243 RVTNNVLSL

-1320 DVTQSTHQDAV
+1320 DVTKCTHQDAV

-1347 DPLPSGWQELVI
+1347 DPLPTGWQELVI
-1359 QRDAGEKLGM
+1359 QREPGEKLGM

-1379 GNPGDT
+1379 GNPADP

-1393 KVNPNGAA
+1393 KINTNGAA

-1446 GYNAAS
+1446 GYNAAT
-1452 TPRGGG
+1452 TPG
-1458 GDSSASS
+1458 GDSPGQGDS
-1465 LKTAASVSSIDHEDE
+1465 LKAAASVSSIDHEDE
-1480 VTLALREEK
+1480 VTLALREEQSALRETAQWEK
-1489 MKKERDA
+1489 EDRDTIERLKKERDA

-1515 LVTVPVDGKA
+1515 LATLPVDGKA
-1525 VAIPADSKSVEQRVM
+1525 VALPADSKSVEQRVM

-1545 AEQLVGPAAAAAAT
+1545 AEQLVSPALAAAAT
-1559 SVTTPPALV
+1559 SVTPPATSV
-1568 PASEQKT
+1568 PVGEQKT

-1588 PASAAATLVK
+1588 PASAAATL
-1598 SDRPQV
+1598 
-1604 SPPPPPPPAPTSA
+1604 
-1617 PSTLRHGGGGRPP
+1617 
-1630 PEPHSSDDVFLPSS
+1630 
-1644 SSSSLPVTATL
+1644 
-1655 PGAQQQP
+1655 
-1662 SPLDNN
+1662 
-1668 LAGVGG
+1668 
-1674 GGGDNVK
+1674 
-1681 RVANGVLLSSSR
+1681 
-1693 ASSLPPSE
+1693 
-1701 PSRPSK
+1701 
-1707 PSKPSLAPKPVPPPK
+1707 
-1722 PRKLQGLV
+1722 QGLV
-1730 TEPESLSFIEKKH
+1730 TEPESLTFIEKKH
-1743 HFESMQQQPSQAA
+1743 HFESMQQQQQQGSLHSTQ
-1756 APEAKRFSFLSESE
+1756 APEAKRFSFLSENE
-1770 LQKMREQ
+1770 LQKLRE
-1777 QEQEGK
+1777 EQESKHDG
-1783 RRWSQRD
+1783 RWSRQEE
-1790 DSGEEEEEEAEEDE
+1790 SCEEEEGDEEEEDVD
-1804 DVEMPPAAS
+1804 DVDMPPVAAQ
-1813 HHVVT
+1813 HMAET
-1818 ESEVDSGPREPVRR
+1818 EVDSPMSVETEPVRQV
-1832 LPPIPAV
+1832 PIPAV
-1839 RTLKAERRQQDHPPA
+1839 RTLKAERRLQERQLQQPGQEEDE
-1854 DGAAALTEAQ
+1854 GTRLLGLTDAE
-1864 QRALDADKRAAWRQ
+1864 QRALEAEKRAAWRQ

-1887 AVQAQAMLASM
+1887 AVQAQAMLARM
-1898 AVGVE
+1898 TEGVE

-1918 DEGARG
+1918 DEAA
-1924 QPPTGQEQ
+1924 EQ
-1932 QPRRRGDDDD
+1932 QTPREQMRRDAY
-1942 DDEDDENS
+1942 DDENS
-1950 NSLEHQ
+1950 NNLEHP
-1956 ELGYDREQQSL
+1956 ELDSDREQSL
-1967 GHKEAALPGGDEEL
+1967 GHK
-1981 PRLVL
+1981 
-1986 MLRDGQTCT
+1986 
-1995 VEREHV
+1995 
-2001 VDETVSRRIERVID
+2001 
-2015 PHTGE
+2015 
-2020 ARLRTLEF
+2020 
-2028 VEKVVEKEIETTTEK
+2028 IETTTEK

-2050 GRHDDGTNDN
+2050 GRHQDAANDN
-2060 GNREN
+2060 ARWP
-2065 EACGEEGELPSPTSD
+2065 ASTEGVRSISD
-2080 HGTGPALAK
+2080 THPYC
-2089 KKKRRRSK
+2089 
-2097 RR
+2097 

>member
-15 VEYIDKRHSNLFSVP
+15 VEYIDKRHSNLFNIP

-73 SQLPSD
+73 SQLPAD

-85 LVDLDVSKNDV
+85 LVDLDVSKNDI

-233 LGVLPDELCE
+233 LSHLPDELCD

-250 HLSQNYLEALPEH
+250 HFSQNYLESLPEDI
-263 MGRLRKL
+263 GRLRKL
-270 TIFKVDQNRLRS
+270 TIFKVDQNRLGS
-282 VPESIGD
+282 LPESIGD
-289 CVALQELILTDNMLT
+289 CVSLQELILTDNLLT

-312 LVHLSNLNADCN
+312 LVNLNNLNADCN
-324 QLAELPAEIGQ
+324 QLSELPAEIGQ
-335 LGRLGV
+335 LVRLGV

-423 DHAESMENLL
+423 HTESMENLL

-446 QKAENRSS
+446 QKAENRAS

-466 PDRDLETQ
+466 LDKELETQ

-489 HQKFVQKAKNIDGH
+489 HQKFVQKTKNIDGH

-529 TSSVETAPCQSREG
+529 ASSIETAPCQSREG
-543 EPPLSRM
+543 EPAGRPG
-550 RSGSEQEA
+550 SGSDQEP
-558 DGWPVSVS
+558 DGRPVSVS
-566 EEEERHQHHH
+566 EEEAQHMARVAH
-576 AAQNG
+576 NG
-581 MAPATV
+581 MAPTAQQV
-587 QAGATSPESSGDED
+587 GGSPESSGDED
-601 DHRRDSDKHVAFT
+601 DKREVDRHVAFT

-657 LMQALRRPEEEEPLP
+657 LMQALHRPESEEPLP
-672 PPPPSPPQERHAVDS
+672 PPPPSPPRERQAVDS
-687 ESELDAAN
+687 ESELDGAN
-695 ASFGEA
+695 TSFGESI
-701 APAAVVEEHMR
+701 APATVVEEHMR
-712 IYVERN
+712 ICVERN

-744 SKITEGGPAEEAGLR
+744 SKITEGGPAEQAGLK

-768 NMSVVDID
+768 NASVVDID
-776 HYTAVNTLKAAGDR
+776 HYEAVNALKAAGNK
-790 ISLLIAREVPRP
+790 ISLLIAREVQRP
-802 ASSLAREAA
+802 TSSLAREPVTAA
-811 ATASTATL
+811 AA
-819 PSKAPLQ
+819 PSKVPLQ
-826 QQVRS
+826 QVHS
-831 EPLRPSGAQEAE
+831 EPLRSLEEEPLSLPRTSPVSVPQQRVRQPAASGGPQNLLAP
-843 GELPT
+843 LPT
-848 RRSPPGVSQPGGRVV
+848 GDG
-863 RAPPPPVV
+863 
-871 APPSGLLVPPS
+871 
-882 DTEQRSLPT
+882 DMRSLPT

-1009 PSLPTT
+1009 PQPSLPTATT
-1015 LTTSTTTTTASRPYG
+1015 LTTSATTTSRPYG

-1047 GGYRRP
+1047 GGYKRP
-1053 GPIGSVGSE
+1053 GPIGSVGGAGD
-1062 EAAATGDR
+1062 EAAAGDK
-1070 QPAGTKATYSIYTK
+1070 QPAGTKTTYSIYTK

-1089 NDTTTLVGSGGQPV
+1089 NDTTTLTGT
-1103 SHPILPH
+1103 
-1110 QPYSFPS
+1110 
-1117 AHRDPPLPAAHPSE
+1117 HPSE
-1131 PIYANSGDHGALG
+1131 PIYANSGDHGGLG
-1144 TSMSSFRP
+1144 TSLSSFRP
-1152 ARVMPHGTH
+1152 ARVVPHGTN
-1161 AMGNGFPPA
+1161 AIGNGFPPSV
-1170 AGGGGGV
+1170 GGV
-1177 QVAPGGGDI
+1177 QTATSNPSS
-1186 TPGSPTSQR
+1186 SPSSQR
-1195 LKGPLVTVTIQQP
+1195 LK
-1208 DPYAPLVAEF
+1208 
-1218 PPAPKTLGRTT
+1218 APKTLGRTT

-1243 RVTNNILSL
+1243 RVTNNVLSL

-1308 RVGDRLLKVNGV
+1308 RVGDRLLK
-1320 DVTQSTHQDAV
+1320 DAV

-1339 QVVLTVRH
+1339 EVVLTVRH
-1347 DPLPSGWQELVI
+1347 DPLPTGWQELVI
-1359 QRDAGEKLGM
+1359 QREPGEKLGM

-1379 GNPGDT
+1379 GNPADP

-1393 KVNPNGAA
+1393 KINTNGAA

-1446 GYNAAS
+1446 GYNAAT
-1452 TPRGGG
+1452 TPG
-1458 GDSSASS
+1458 GDSPGQEGS
-1465 LKTAASVSSIDHEDE
+1465 LKAAASVSSIDHEDE
-1480 VTLALREEK
+1480 VTLALREERL
-1489 MKKERDA
+1489 KKERDA

-1515 LVTVPVDGKA
+1515 L
-1525 VAIPADSKSVEQRVM
+1525 
-1540 EVVRA
+1540 
-1545 AEQLVGPAAAAAAT
+1545 
-1559 SVTTPPALV
+1559 
-1568 PASEQKT
+1568 
-1575 TTVIMTKKSVSHP
+1575 
-1588 PASAAATLVK
+1588 
-1598 SDRPQV
+1598 
-1604 SPPPPPPPAPTSA
+1604 
-1617 PSTLRHGGGGRPP
+1617 
-1630 PEPHSSDDVFLPSS
+1630 
-1644 SSSSLPVTATL
+1644 ATL
-1655 PGAQQQP
+1655 PVDVGTLLVEAFP
-1662 SPLDNN
+1662 SPY
-1668 LAGVGG
+1668 
-1674 GGGDNVK
+1674 
-1681 RVANGVLLSSSR
+1681 RLLG
-1693 ASSLPPSE
+1693 
-1701 PSRPSK
+1701 
-1707 PSKPSLAPKPVPPPK
+1707 
-1722 PRKLQGLV
+1722 RKHSGWV
-1730 TEPESLSFIEKKH
+1730 TLL
-1743 HFESMQQQPSQAA
+1743 
-1756 APEAKRFSFLSESE
+1756 R
-1770 LQKMREQ
+1770 
-1777 QEQEGK
+1777 
-1783 RRWSQRD
+1783 
-1790 DSGEEEEEEAEEDE
+1790 
-1804 DVEMPPAAS
+1804 
-1813 HHVVT
+1813 
-1818 ESEVDSGPREPVRR
+1818 
-1832 LPPIPAV
+1832 
-1839 RTLKAERRQQDHPPA
+1839 
-1854 DGAAALTEAQ
+1854 
-1864 QRALDADKRAAWRQ
+1864 
-1878 ARMKSLEED
+1878 
-1887 AVQAQAMLASM
+1887 
-1898 AVGVE
+1898 
-1903 ARPVSPIFKAVNINI
+1903 
-1918 DEGARG
+1918 
-1924 QPPTGQEQ
+1924 
-1932 QPRRRGDDDD
+1932 
-1942 DDEDDENS
+1942 
-1950 NSLEHQ
+1950 HQ
-1956 ELGYDREQQSL
+1956 Y
-1967 GHKEAALPGGDEEL
+1967 
-1981 PRLVL
+1981 
-1986 MLRDGQTCT
+1986 
-1995 VEREHV
+1995 
-2001 VDETVSRRIERVID
+2001 
-2015 PHTGE
+2015 
-2020 ARLRTLEF
+2020 
-2028 VEKVVEKEIETTTEK
+2028 
-2043 ILSLELH
+2043 
-2050 GRHDDGTNDN
+2050 
-2060 GNREN
+2060 
-2065 EACGEEGELPSPTSD
+2065 
-2080 HGTGPALAK
+2080 
-2089 KKKRRRSK
+2089 
-2097 RR
+2097 

>member
-15 VEYIDKRHSNLFSVP
+15 VEYIDKRHSNLFSIP

-73 SQLPSD
+73 SQLPAD

-85 LVDLDVSKNDV
+85 LVDLDVSKNDI

-147 DFGSLSNLVSL
+147 DFGSLSNLISL

-233 LGVLPDELCE
+233 LSYLPDELCD

-250 HLSQNYLEALPEH
+250 HFSQNYLEALPEDI
-263 MGRLRKL
+263 GRLRKL
-270 TIFKVDQNRLRS
+270 TIFKVDQNRLGS
-282 VPESIGD
+282 LPESIGD
-289 CVALQELILTDNMLT
+289 CVSLQELILTDNLLT

-312 LVHLSNLNADCN
+312 LVNLNNLNADCN
-324 QLAELPAEIGQ
+324 QLSELPAEIGQ
-335 LGRLGV
+335 LVRLGV

-423 DHAESMENLL
+423 HTESMENLL

-446 QKAENRSS
+446 QKTENRSS

-466 PDRDLETQ
+466 PDKELETQ
-474 FVRHDTPHPRELKAR
+474 FVRHDTPHPKELKAR

-529 TSSVETAPCQSREG
+529 ASSIETAPCQSREG
-543 EPPLSRM
+543 EPIGRP
-550 RSGSEQEA
+550 GSVSDQEP
-558 DGWPVSVS
+558 DGRPTSVS
-566 EEEERHQHHH
+566 EEEAQHMARVAH
-576 AAQNG
+576 NG
-581 MAPATV
+581 MAPAS
-587 QAGATSPESSGDED
+587 QGGGSPESSGDED
-601 DHRRDSDKHVAFT
+601 DNERESDRHVAFT
-614 HDGPEEPADRQNRL
+614 HDGPEEPGDRQNRL

-648 EDQEKVASI
+648 EEQEKVASI
-657 LMQALRRPEEEEPLP
+657 LMQALHRPEGEEPLP
-672 PPPPSPPQERHAVDS
+672 PPPPSPPQERQAIDS
-687 ESELDAAN
+687 ESDMDGAN
-695 ASFGEA
+695 TSFGESV

-712 IYVERN
+712 ICVERN
-718 ASGLGLSVAGGK
+718 ALGLGLSVAGGK
-730 NSTPFKGE
+730 NSTPFKGD

-744 SKITEGGPAEEAGLR
+744 SKITEGGPAERAGLR

-768 NMSVVDID
+768 NASVVDID
-776 HYTAVNTLKAAGDR
+776 HYEAVNTLKAAGNK
-790 ISLLIAREVPRP
+790 ISLLIAREVQRP
-802 ASSLAREAA
+802 TSSLAREPVTAA
-811 ATASTATL
+811 AV
-819 PSKAPLQ
+819 PPKVPLQ
-826 QQVRS
+826 QVHS
-831 EPLRPSGAQEAE
+831 EPLRTLEEEPLPSSRTSPVSVPQQRVRQPAASGGPQNLLAP
-843 GELPT
+843 LPQ
-848 RRSPPGVSQPGGRVV
+848 GDGD
-863 RAPPPPVV
+863 
-871 APPSGLLVPPS
+871 L
-882 DTEQRSLPT
+882 RSLPT

-999 VLRDPNARPQ
+999 VLRDPNARSQQQ
-1009 PSLPTT
+1009 PSLPTAT
-1015 LTTSTTTTTASRPYG
+1015 TTSATTTTSRPYG

-1047 GGYRRP
+1047 GGYKRP
-1053 GPIGSVGSE
+1053 GPISSVGSAGDD
-1062 EAAATGDR
+1062 AAAGDK
-1070 QPAGTKATYSIYTK
+1070 QPAGTKTTYSIYTK

-1089 NDTTTLVGSGGQPV
+1089 NDTTTLTGSVPHPV
-1103 SHPILPH
+1103 LSH

-1131 PIYANSGDHGALG
+1131 PIYANSGEHGGLG
-1144 TSMSSFRP
+1144 TSLSSFRP
-1152 ARVMPHGTH
+1152 ARVMPN
-1161 AMGNGFPPA
+1161 AIGNGFPPA
-1170 AGGGGGV
+1170 AGGV
-1177 QVAPGGGDI
+1177 QTV
-1186 TPGSPTSQR
+1186 TPNPSSSPSTQR

-1208 DPYAPLVAEF
+1208 DPYLPLATEF

-1243 RVTNNILSL
+1243 RVTNNVLSL

-1280 CHPFGADEP
+1280 CHPFGADES

-1295 IVPDGAASKCARL
+1295 IVPEGAASKCARL
-1308 RVGDRLLKVNGV
+1308 RVGDRLLKVNGM
-1320 DVTQSTHQDAV
+1320 DVTKCTHQDAV

-1347 DPLPSGWQELVI
+1347 DPLPTGWQELVI
-1359 QRDAGEKLGM
+1359 QREPGEKLGM

-1379 GNPGDT
+1379 GNPADP

-1393 KVNPNGAA
+1393 KINTNGAA
-1401 LRDGRLKPGMRIV
+1401 LRDGRLKPGMRII

-1446 GYNAAS
+1446 GYNAAT
-1452 TPRGGG
+1452 TPGGG
-1458 GDSSASS
+1458 SPSQGGS

-1480 VTLALREEK
+1480 VTLALREEQSALRETAQWEK
-1489 MKKERDA
+1489 EDRDTIERLKKERDA
-1496 DSHSLHSFTSVSS
+1496 DTHSLHSFTSVSS

-1515 LVTVPVDGKA
+1515 LATLPTDGKA
-1525 VAIPADSKSVEQRVM
+1525 VALPADSKSVEQRVM

-1545 AEQLVGPAAAAAAT
+1545 AEQLVSPALAAAAT
-1559 SVTTPPALV
+1559 SVTPPATSV
-1568 PASEQKT
+1568 PAGEQKT

-1588 PASAAATLVK
+1588 PASATATLTR

-1604 SPPPPPPPAPTSA
+1604 SPPPPPPPATTSSA
-1617 PSTLRHGGGGRPP
+1617 PSTLQHHPP
-1630 PEPHSSDDVFLPSS
+1630 PTHSGDDIFLP
-1644 SSSSLPVTATL
+1644 
-1655 PGAQQQP
+1655 P
-1662 SPLDNN
+1662 SPPRDDHN
-1668 LAGVGG
+1668 GG
-1674 GGGDNVK
+1674 GGGGSPVE
-1681 RVANGVLLSSSR
+1681 NGGTLPPC
-1693 ASSLPPSE
+1693 ASSLLPE

-1707 PSKPSLAPKPVPPPK
+1707 PSKLSLGPKPVPPPK

-1730 TEPESLSFIEKKH
+1730 TEPESLTFIEKKH
-1743 HFESMQQQPSQAA
+1743 HFESMQQQQQGSFHGTQAS
-1756 APEAKRFSFLSESE
+1756 EAKRFSFLSESE
-1770 LQKMREQ
+1770 LQKLRE
-1777 QEQEGK
+1777 EQESK
-1783 RRWSQRD
+1783 REGRWSRQEE
-1790 DSGEEEEEEAEEDE
+1790 SCEEEEGDGDE
-1804 DVEMPPAAS
+1804 VDDDVDMPPAGAQ
-1813 HHVVT
+1813 HLAET
-1818 ESEVDSGPREPVRR
+1818 EVDSPMSVESELVQQV
-1832 LPPIPAV
+1832 PIPAV
-1839 RTLKAERRQQDHPPA
+1839 RTLKAERRLQERQLQQPDEEEDKEVHPV
-1854 DGAAALTEAQ
+1854 GLTDAE
-1864 QRALDADKRAAWRQ
+1864 QRALEAEKRAAWRQ

-1887 AVQAQAMLASM
+1887 AVQAQAMLARM
-1898 AVGVE
+1898 TEGIE
-1903 ARPVSPIFKAVNINI
+1903 ARPASPIFKAVNINI
-1918 DEGARG
+1918 DEAA
-1924 QPPTGQEQ
+1924 EQ
-1932 QPRRRGDDDD
+1932 QIPREQTRRG
-1942 DDEDDENS
+1942 DDENS
-1950 NSLEHQ
+1950 NNLEHP
-1956 ELGYDREQQSL
+1956 ELDSDREQSL
-1967 GHKEAALPGGDEEL
+1967 GHKALLGDEEL

-1986 MLRDGQTCT
+1986 TLRDGQTCT

-2050 GRHDDGTNDN
+2050 GRHEDATNDN
-2060 GNREN
+2060 GNCED
-2065 EACGEEGELPSPTSD
+2065 EAVGDEGDLPSPTSD
-2080 HGTGPALAK
+2080 QGPALAK

>member
-15 VEYIDKRHSNLFSVP
+15 VEYIDKRHSNLFSIP

-79 IANLMN
+79 IANLMS
-85 LVDLDVSKNDV
+85 LVDLDVSKNDI

-233 LGVLPDELCE
+233 LSHLPDELCE

-250 HLSQNYLEALPEH
+250 HLSQNYLEALPEDI
-263 MGRLRKL
+263 GRLRKL
-270 TIFKVDQNRLRS
+270 TIFKVDQNRLGS
-282 VPESIGD
+282 LPESIGD
-289 CVALQELILTDNMLT
+289 CVSLQELILTDNLLT
-304 ELPASIGR
+304 ELPTSIGR
-312 LVHLSNLNADCN
+312 LVNLNNLNADCN
-324 QLAELPAEIGQ
+324 QLSELPAEIGQ
-335 LGRLGV
+335 LVRLGV

-423 DHAESMENLL
+423 HTESMENLL

-489 HQKFVQKAKNIDGH
+489 HQKFVQKTKNIDGH

-543 EPPLSRM
+543 EPGGRPGSGSDQEPDGRPLSV
-550 RSGSEQEA
+550 A
-558 DGWPVSVS
+558 
-566 EEEERHQHHH
+566 EEESQH
-576 AAQNG
+576 ATRVAQNG
-581 MAPATV
+581 VAPVAPV
-587 QAGATSPESSGDED
+587 GGSPESSGDED
-601 DHRRDSDKHVAFT
+601 DKRESDRHVAFT
-614 HDGPEEPADRQNRL
+614 HEGPEEPTEQQKNRL

-642 HVGSTR
+642 HMGSTR

-672 PPPPSPPQERHAVDS
+672 PPPPSPPQERQRMDS
-687 ESELDAAN
+687 EFEIDAAN
-695 ASFGEA
+695 TSFGDGGA
-701 APAAVVEEHMR
+701 APATVVEEHMR

-730 NSTPFKGE
+730 NSTPFKGD

-744 SKITEGGPAEEAGLR
+744 SKITEGGPAERAGLR

-776 HYTAVNTLKAAGDR
+776 HYEAVNTLKAAGSR
-790 ISLLIAREVPRP
+790 ISLLIAREVQRP
-802 ASSLAREAA
+802 TSSLAREPVTVAA
-811 ATASTATL
+811 A
-819 PSKAPLQ
+819 PPKAPLQ
-826 QQVRS
+826 QTHS
-831 EPLRPSGAQEAE
+831 EPLRPSEGEEPLPPSVAASVPQQRARPPTTGGAQS
-843 GELPT
+843 LLTPLH
-848 RRSPPGVSQPGGRVV
+848 PGDG
-863 RAPPPPVV
+863 
-871 APPSGLLVPPS
+871 
-882 DTEQRSLPT
+882 DQRSLPT

-999 VLRDPNARPQ
+999 VLRDPNRPQ
-1009 PSLPTT
+1009 PSLPTAMA
-1015 LTTSTTTTTASRPYG
+1015 LGTSATTTSRPYG

-1047 GGYRRP
+1047 GGYKRP
-1053 GPIGSVGSE
+1053 GPIGSVS
-1062 EAAATGDR
+1062 AAGGGDDTVAGDK
-1070 QPAGTKATYSIYTK
+1070 QPANTKTTYSIYTK

-1089 NDTTTLVGSGGQPV
+1089 NDTTTLAGSGQPT
-1103 SHPILPH
+1103 SHPVLPH

-1117 AHRDPPLPAAHPSE
+1117 AQRDPPLPAAHPSE
-1131 PIYANSGDHGALG
+1131 PIYANSGDPGGVGISL
-1144 TSMSSFRP
+1144 SSFRP

-1161 AMGNGFPPA
+1161 
-1170 AGGGGGV
+1170 
-1177 QVAPGGGDI
+1177 
-1186 TPGSPTSQR
+1186 
-1195 LKGPLVTVTIQQP
+1195 
-1208 DPYAPLVAEF
+1208 
-1218 PPAPKTLGRTT
+1218 
-1229 EVITR
+1229 
-1234 TTLTETTTT
+1234 
-1243 RVTNNILSL
+1243 
-1252 TPGSEEDVTLVKAGG
+1252 
-1267 PLGLSIIGGTDHP
+1267 
-1280 CHPFGADEP
+1280 
-1289 GIFVSK
+1289 
-1295 IVPDGAASKCARL
+1295 
-1308 RVGDRLLKVNGV
+1308 
-1320 DVTQSTHQDAV
+1320 
-1331 MALLDPSY
+1331 
-1339 QVVLTVRH
+1339 
-1347 DPLPSGWQELVI
+1347 ELVI
-1359 QRDAGEKLGM
+1359 QREPGEKLGM

-1379 GNPGDT
+1379 GNPADPS
-1385 TDESIFIS
+1385 DESIFIS
-1393 KVNPNGAA
+1393 KINTNGAA

-1446 GYNAAS
+1446 GYNAAAAMGEGES
-1452 TPRGGG
+1452 PQE
-1458 GDSSASS
+1458 SS

-1480 VTLALREEK
+1480 VTVALREEQSALRETAQWEKEDRDIIEK

-1515 LVTVPVDGKA
+1515 LATLPADGKA
-1525 VAIPADSKSVEQRVM
+1525 VAVPADSKSVEQRVM

-1545 AEQLVGPAAAAAAT
+1545 AEQLVSPALAAAAT
-1559 SVTTPPALV
+1559 SVAPPTAV
-1568 PASEQKT
+1568 PVGEQKT

-1588 PASAAATLVK
+1588 PASAAATL
-1598 SDRPQV
+1598 Q
-1604 SPPPPPPPAPTSA
+1604 
-1617 PSTLRHGGGGRPP
+1617 G
-1630 PEPHSSDDVFLPSS
+1630 F
-1644 SSSSLPVTATL
+1644 
-1655 PGAQQQP
+1655 
-1662 SPLDNN
+1662 
-1668 LAGVGG
+1668 
-1674 GGGDNVK
+1674 
-1681 RVANGVLLSSSR
+1681 VA
-1693 ASSLPPSE
+1693 
-1701 PSRPSK
+1701 
-1707 PSKPSLAPKPVPPPK
+1707 
-1722 PRKLQGLV
+1722 
-1730 TEPESLSFIEKKH
+1730 EPESLTFIEKKH
-1743 HFESMQQQPSQAA
+1743 HFESMQQQHQQ

-1770 LQKMREQ
+1770 LQKMRE
-1777 QEQEGK
+1777 EQESK
-1783 RRWSQRD
+1783 RDGRWLHQD
-1790 DSGEEEEEEAEEDE
+1790 DSGEEEEDDEKTEGDE
-1804 DVEMPPAAS
+1804 DLEMPPSVAHHAAE
-1813 HHVVT
+1813 T
-1818 ESEVDSGPREPVRR
+1818 EVDSPLSMETGPMRQVPPV
-1832 LPPIPAV
+1832 PAV
-1839 RTLKAERRQQDHPPA
+1839 RTLKAERRLQERQQQLDEEQKAHPGSITDA
-1854 DGAAALTEAQ
+1854 E
-1864 QRALDADKRAAWRQ
+1864 QRALEAEKRSAWRQ

-1887 AVQAQAMLASM
+1887 VVQAQAMLAHM
-1898 AVGVE
+1898 TEGVE

-1918 DEGARG
+1918 DEV
-1924 QPPTGQEQ
+1924 TEQ
-1932 QPRRRGDDDD
+1932 QVSREQRRD
-1942 DDEDDENS
+1942 DDENS
-1950 NSLEHQ
+1950 NNLEHP
-1956 ELGYDREQQSL
+1956 ELYSDREQSL
-1967 GHKEAALPGGDEEL
+1967 GHKALLGDEEL

-1986 MLRDGQTCT
+1986 TLRDGQTCT

-2015 PHTGE
+2015 PQTGE

-2050 GRHDDGTNDN
+2050 GRHEDGTNDN
-2060 GNREN
+2060 GNCEE
-2065 EACGEEGELPSPTSD
+2065 EAGGDEGDLPSPTSD
-2080 HGTGPALAK
+2080 QGSGPALAK